1 MSTNYYEET
10 MPEVSND
17 EDYLQYLYDE
27 EIPLIQRLTT
37 IIRKGEPFQRQ
48 VLLSKLNLIQTSTNF
63 KTLME
68 HILNDIQTW
77 DKETIKLFPKYIY
90 PLFTQSRDILIKS
103 IDNELFNNILKKII
117 SIISST
123 EEQISKEYMIYF
135 EKIISHFNQEK
146 NENSLNFPYDINDEI
161 IDMIITLSK
170 YDEIPLNKQ
179 LSCCLC
185 CSLIRL
191 INNIKDNNVQKL
203 FGRICYL
210 FTYCEKEIETQL
222 ARELEF
228 LLNFFGQKIL
238 ENSDV
243 MGAVISYIER
253 DADWV
258 LQTTT
263 IISLIKNLHLIYNSD
278 IVEKLINKIKEIFSD
293 YDNFEQKNKNRIFFE
308 LIKEIETN
316 YKNIGINI
324 IKKLFND
331 KFISDFIWKNTK
343 EEIIIAN
350 FDIIFFIYEN
360 VLNDLGIIN
369 SDDTEENEKEKKVN
383 SKINFNELFI
393 SIYNQFFNIDNSNNY
408 LTQRK
413 DSFTENEN
421 INKKIL
427 YINLMKI
434 LPFLSGFEK
443 NRYLF
448 DKINHLFNTH
458 DNIILA
464 LYSYAEIF
472 IDNSQD
478 KDSKNNNLF
487 YDLMHYFLKKNFEV
501 QKFNPKS
508 TNINSSLSVQKKE
521 ISTLNHEGHFLKLF
535 NNILTNIFDTF
546 KERPKSFNNS
556 VHLLLCDFFQKII
569 KKLYKY
575 LIPTMREL
583 EKLMQNNL
591 FFENMHMNKLKVKS
605 LDKIYEEIFSN
616 YLIKIINNSKLGN
629 HIRNESIKVIPYLIL
644 YGKNRVNYYKYIQ
657 EHIIQSKSFF
667 SRRYAIIYL
676 DKCLQI
682 FSFKMFNKIG
692 LLDFLI
698 TLTEDENNSISAGII
713 NLIYIYRYKITKNS
727 GIMFQNILKNLS
739 KINEVNKDNKII
751 HIENFDIEKNR
762 IIKDILNIDYN
773 DEKNINNEYWIN
785 LENKLIK
792 EEKEIFGDDSLYGFH
807 HLKNVVRSQTLNLN
821 SQSINIKT
829 MKRKSS
835 YLNNIINKDKEKI
848 TNSNNKKTLTRDKCA
863 SSVSINNFHLSKTI
877 LPKIKP
883 NRNNVANSI
892 NGKISLR
899 PPIKKFNNFKTKQE
913 NQKFYETNTKNNNS
927 MVLSEKIN
935 IKSSYD
941 FILKNKLETKAI
953 KVSHG
958 HILPNFPELLN
969 REKQDNLL
977 IESYKNPSE
986 RKHRDNSNLLHTMYK
1001 EKSLGFHIDI
1011 SKNSKTIKL
1020 KKHNIKEKSASYNK
1034 INFKTNSDFDKFNL
1048 TNIASNREKNGISK
1062 WYIK

>member
-10 MPEVSND
+10 MPLESND
-17 EDYLQYLYDE
+17 EDYLLYLYDE
-27 EIPLIQRLTT
+27 DTPLIQRLTT

-48 VLLSKLNLIQTSTNF
+48 VLLSKLNLIQTSNNF

-68 HILNDIQTW
+68 CILNDIQTW
-77 DKETIKLFPKYIY
+77 DKETITIFPKCIY
-90 PLFTQSRDILIKS
+90 PLFTQSKDVLIKS
-103 IDNELFNNILKKII
+103 IDNDLFNNILKKII
-117 SIISST
+117 SIMSST

-135 EKIISHFNQEK
+135 EKIIFHFN
-146 NENSLNFPYDINDEI
+146 SSNFPFEINEEN
-161 IDMIITLSK
+161 IDTIITLSK
-170 YDEIPLNKQ
+170 YDENPINKQ

-185 CSLIRL
+185 CSVIRL
-191 INNIKDNNVQKL
+191 INNIKDINVQKL

-210 FTYCEKEIETQL
+210 FTYCEKPIETQL
-222 ARELEF
+222 GRELEF
-228 LLNFFGQKIL
+228 LLNFFGKKIL

-243 MGAVISYIER
+243 KGAVKSYIER
-253 DADWV
+253 DADLV

-263 IISLIKNLHLIYNSD
+263 IISLIKNLHVINDGD

-293 YDNFEQKNKNRIFFE
+293 DDNFEQKNKNKIFLE
-308 LIKEIETN
+308 LIKELEKN
-316 YKNIGINI
+316 YKNIDINI
-324 IKKLFND
+324 IKKLFGD
-331 KFISDFIWKNTK
+331 EFISDFIWKNNK
-343 EEIIIAN
+343 EEIIISN
-350 FDIIFFIYEN
+350 FDIIFFLYKN
-360 VLNDLGIIN
+360 VLNELGIIN
-369 SDDTEENEKEKKVN
+369 SDENEDNDKEKKEN
-383 SKINFNELFI
+383 SKINFNELFL
-393 SIYNQFFNIDNSNNY
+393 SIYNHFFNIDNSNNY

-413 DSFTENEN
+413 DNFTENEN
-421 INKKIL
+421 IDKKIL
-427 YINLMKI
+427 YNNLMKI
-434 LPFLSGFEK
+434 LPFLTNFEK
-443 NRYLF
+443 NRNLF

-458 DNIILA
+458 ENIILA
-464 LYSYAEIF
+464 LYSYSEKF
-472 IDNSQD
+472 IDPSED
-478 KDSKNNNLF
+478 KNPKKNNLF
-487 YDLMHYFLKKNFEV
+487 YNLMHYFLKKNFEV
-501 QKFNPKS
+501 QKIIPKS
-508 TNINSSLSVQKKE
+508 NINISSSSLPKKD
-521 ISTLNHEGHFLKLF
+521 ISIINHEGYFLKLF
-535 NNILTNIFDTF
+535 NNILTNIYDTF
-546 KERPKSFNNS
+546 KLSPKLFNNS

-575 LIPTMREL
+575 LMPTMREL
-583 EKLMQNNL
+583 DKLIQNNL
-591 FFENMHMNKLKVKS
+591 FFENMHMNKIKIKS
-605 LDKIYEEIFSN
+605 LDKIYDEIFYN
-616 YLIKIINNSKLGN
+616 YLTKVINNSKLGN

-644 YGKNRVNYYKYIQ
+644 YGKNRVNYFKYIQ
-657 EHIIQSKSFF
+657 EHILQSKSFF
-667 SRRYAIIYL
+667 SRRYSIIYL

-698 TLTEDENNSISAGII
+698 TLTEDENNSISAGIV
-713 NLIYIYRYKITKNS
+713 NLIYIYRHKITKNS

-792 EEKEIFGDDSLYGFH
+792 NEKEIFGDDSFYGFH

-848 TNSNNKKTLTRDKCA
+848 NNSNNKKTLTRDKCA
-863 SSVSINNFHLSKTI
+863 SSVSINNFQKTI

-899 PPIKKFNNFKTKQE
+899 PPIKKFNNFKLKQE
-913 NQKFYETNTKNNNS
+913 NQKFYETITKNNNS

-941 FILKNKLETKAI
+941 FIQKNKLETKAI
-953 KVSHG
+953 KVSH
-958 HILPNFPELLN
+958 ILPNFPDLFN
-969 REKQDNLL
+969 NMKQDNLL
-977 IESYKNPSE
+977 IESYKNPNE
-986 RKHRDNSNLLHTMYK
+986 RKHKENSGLLHTMYK
-1001 EKSLGFHIDI
+1001 TKSLGYHLDI
-1011 SKNSKTIKL
+1011 SKSSKNIKL
-1020 KKHNIKEKSASYNK
+1020 KKNNLKEKSASYSK
-1034 INFKTNSDFDKFNL
+1034 INFKTNSDLDKLNL
-1048 TNIASNREKNGISK
+1048 TNITSNKDKNGISK

>member
-10 MPEVSND
+10 MPLESND
-17 EDYLQYLYDE
+17 EDYLLYLYDE
-27 EIPLIQRLTT
+27 DTPLIQRLTT

-48 VLLSKLNLIQTSTNF
+48 VLLSKLNLIQTSNNF

-68 HILNDIQTW
+68 CILNDIQTW
-77 DKETIKLFPKYIY
+77 DKETITIFPKCIY
-90 PLFTQSRDILIKS
+90 PLFTQSKDVLIKS
-103 IDNELFNNILKKII
+103 IDNDLFNNILKKII
-117 SIISST
+117 SIMSST

-135 EKIISHFNQEK
+135 EKIIFHFN
-146 NENSLNFPYDINDEI
+146 SSNFPFEINEEN
-161 IDMIITLSK
+161 IDTIITLSK
-170 YDEIPLNKQ
+170 YDQNPINKQ

-185 CSLIRL
+185 CSVIRL
-191 INNIKDNNVQKL
+191 INNIKDINVQKL

-210 FTYCEKEIETQL
+210 FTYCEKPIETQL
-222 ARELEF
+222 GRELEF
-228 LLNFFGQKIL
+228 LLNFFGKKIL
-238 ENSDV
+238 ENSDIK
-243 MGAVISYIER
+243 GAVKSYIER
-253 DADWV
+253 DADLV

-263 IISLIKNLHLIYNSD
+263 IISLIKNLHVINDGD

-293 YDNFEQKNKNRIFFE
+293 DDNFEQKNKNKIFLE
-308 LIKEIETN
+308 LIKELEKN
-316 YKNIGINI
+316 YKNIDINI
-324 IKKLFND
+324 IKKLFGD
-331 KFISDFIWKNTK
+331 EFISDFIWKNNK
-343 EEIIIAN
+343 EEIIISN
-350 FDIIFFIYEN
+350 FDIIFFLYKN
-360 VLNDLGIIN
+360 VLNELGIIN
-369 SDDTEENEKEKKVN
+369 SDENEDNDKEKKEN
-383 SKINFNELFI
+383 SKINFNELFL
-393 SIYNQFFNIDNSNNY
+393 SIYNHFFNIDNSNNY

-413 DSFTENEN
+413 DNFTENEN
-421 INKKIL
+421 IDKKIL
-427 YINLMKI
+427 YNNLMKI
-434 LPFLSGFEK
+434 LPFLTNFEK
-443 NRYLF
+443 NRNLF

-458 DNIILA
+458 ENIILA
-464 LYSYAEIF
+464 LYSYSEKF
-472 IDNSQD
+472 IDSSED
-478 KDSKNNNLF
+478 KNPKKNNLF
-487 YDLMHYFLKKNFEV
+487 YNLMHYFLKKNFEV
-501 QKFNPKS
+501 QKIIPKS
-508 TNINSSLSVQKKE
+508 NINTSSSSLPKKD
-521 ISTLNHEGHFLKLF
+521 ISIINHEGYFLKLF
-535 NNILTNIFDTF
+535 NNILTNIYDTF
-546 KERPKSFNNS
+546 KLSPKLFNNS

-575 LIPTMREL
+575 LMPTMREL
-583 EKLMQNNL
+583 DKLIQNNL
-591 FFENMHMNKLKVKS
+591 FFENMHMNKIKIKS
-605 LDKIYEEIFSN
+605 LDKIYDEIFYN
-616 YLIKIINNSKLGN
+616 YLTKVINNSKLGN

-644 YGKNRVNYYKYIQ
+644 YGKNRVNYFKYIQ
-657 EHIIQSKSFF
+657 EHILQSKSFF
-667 SRRYAIIYL
+667 SRRYSIIYL

-698 TLTEDENNSISAGII
+698 TLTEDENNSISAGIV
-713 NLIYIYRYKITKNS
+713 NLIYIYRHKITKNS

-792 EEKEIFGDDSLYGFH
+792 NEKEIFGDDSFYGFH

-848 TNSNNKKTLTRDKCA
+848 NNSNNKKTLTRDKCA
-863 SSVSINNFHLSKTI
+863 SSVSINNFQKTI

-883 NRNNVANSI
+883 NRNNVANSM

-899 PPIKKFNNFKTKQE
+899 PPIKKFNNFKLKQE

-941 FILKNKLETKAI
+941 FIQKNKLETKAI
-953 KVSHG
+953 KVSH
-958 HILPNFPELLN
+958 ILPNFPNLFN
-969 REKQDNLL
+969 NTKQDNLL
-977 IESYKNPSE
+977 IESYKNPNE
-986 RKHRDNSNLLHTMYK
+986 RKHKENSGLLHTMYK
-1001 EKSLGFHIDI
+1001 TKSLGYHLDI
-1011 SKNSKTIKL
+1011 SKSSKNIKL
-1020 KKHNIKEKSASYNK
+1020 KKNNLKEKSASYSK
-1034 INFKTNSDFDKFNL
+1034 INFKTNSDLDKLNL
-1048 TNIASNREKNGISK
+1048 TNITSNKDKNGISK

>member
-10 MPEVSND
+10 MPLESND
-17 EDYLQYLYDE
+17 EDYLLYLYDE
-27 EIPLIQRLTT
+27 DTPLIQRLTT

-48 VLLSKLNLIQTSTNF
+48 VLLSKLNLIQTSNNF

-68 HILNDIQTW
+68 CILNDIQTW
-77 DKETIKLFPKYIY
+77 DKETITIFPKCIY
-90 PLFTQSRDILIKS
+90 PLFTQSKDVLIKS
-103 IDNELFNNILKKII
+103 IDNDLFNNILKKII
-117 SIISST
+117 SIMSST

-135 EKIISHFNQEK
+135 EKIIFHFN
-146 NENSLNFPYDINDEI
+146 SSNFPFEINEEN
-161 IDMIITLSK
+161 IDTIITLSK
-170 YDEIPLNKQ
+170 YDENPINKQ

-185 CSLIRL
+185 CSVIRL
-191 INNIKDNNVQKL
+191 INNIKDINVQKL

-210 FTYCEKEIETQL
+210 FTYCEKPIETQL
-222 ARELEF
+222 GRELEF
-228 LLNFFGQKIL
+228 LLNFFGKKIL

-243 MGAVISYIER
+243 KGAVKSYIER
-253 DADWV
+253 DADLV

-263 IISLIKNLHLIYNSD
+263 IISLIKNLHVINDGD

-293 YDNFEQKNKNRIFFE
+293 DDNFEQKNKNKIFLE
-308 LIKEIETN
+308 LIKELEKN
-316 YKNIGINI
+316 YKNIDINI
-324 IKKLFND
+324 IKKLFGD
-331 KFISDFIWKNTK
+331 EFISDFIWKNNK
-343 EEIIIAN
+343 EEIIISN
-350 FDIIFFIYEN
+350 FDIIFFLYKN
-360 VLNDLGIIN
+360 VLNELGIIN
-369 SDDTEENEKEKKVN
+369 SDENEDNDKEKKEN
-383 SKINFNELFI
+383 SKINFNELFL
-393 SIYNQFFNIDNSNNY
+393 SIYNHFFNIDNSNNY

-413 DSFTENEN
+413 DNFTENEN
-421 INKKIL
+421 IDKKIL
-427 YINLMKI
+427 YNNLMKI
-434 LPFLSGFEK
+434 LPFLTNFEK
-443 NRYLF
+443 NRNLF

-458 DNIILA
+458 ENIILA
-464 LYSYAEIF
+464 LYSYSEKF
-472 IDNSQD
+472 IDPSED
-478 KDSKNNNLF
+478 KNPKKNNLF
-487 YDLMHYFLKKNFEV
+487 YNLMHYFLKKNFEL
-501 QKFNPKS
+501 QKITPKS
-508 TNINSSLSVQKKE
+508 NINTSSSSLPKKD
-521 ISTLNHEGHFLKLF
+521 ISIINHEGYFLKLF
-535 NNILTNIFDTF
+535 NNILTNIYDTF
-546 KERPKSFNNS
+546 KLSPKLFNNS

-575 LIPTMREL
+575 LMPTMREL
-583 EKLMQNNL
+583 DKLIQNNL
-591 FFENMHMNKLKVKS
+591 FFENMHMNKIKIKS
-605 LDKIYEEIFSN
+605 LDKIYDEIFYN
-616 YLIKIINNSKLGN
+616 YLTKVINNSKLGN

-644 YGKNRVNYYKYIQ
+644 YGKNRVNYFKYIQ
-657 EHIIQSKSFF
+657 EHILQSKSFF
-667 SRRYAIIYL
+667 SRRYSIIYL

-698 TLTEDENNSISAGII
+698 TLTEDENNSISAGIV
-713 NLIYIYRYKITKNS
+713 NLIYIYRHKITKNS

-792 EEKEIFGDDSLYGFH
+792 NEKEIFGDDSFYGFH

-848 TNSNNKKTLTRDKCA
+848 NNSNNKKTLTRDKCA
-863 SSVSINNFHLSKTI
+863 SSVSINNFQKTI

-883 NRNNVANSI
+883 NRNNVANSM

-899 PPIKKFNNFKTKQE
+899 PPIKKFNNFKLKQE
-913 NQKFYETNTKNNNS
+913 NQKFYETITKNNNS

-941 FILKNKLETKAI
+941 FIQKNKLETKAI
-953 KVSHG
+953 KVSH
-958 HILPNFPELLN
+958 ILPNFPDLFN
-969 REKQDNLL
+969 NTKQDNLL
-977 IESYKNPSE
+977 IESYKNPNE
-986 RKHRDNSNLLHTMYK
+986 RKHKENSGLLHTMYK
-1001 EKSLGFHIDI
+1001 TKSLGYHLDI
-1011 SKNSKTIKL
+1011 SKSSKNKKIKKNNL
-1020 KKHNIKEKSASYNK
+1020 KEKSASYSK
-1034 INFKTNSDFDKFNL
+1034 INFKTNSDLDKLNL
-1048 TNIASNREKNGISK
+1048 TNITSNKDKNGISK

>member
-10 MPEVSND
+10 MPLESND
-17 EDYLQYLYDE
+17 EDYLLYLYDE
-27 EIPLIQRLTT
+27 DTPLIQRLTT

-48 VLLSKLNLIQTSTNF
+48 VLLSKLNLIQTSNNF

-68 HILNDIQTW
+68 CILNDIQTW
-77 DKETIKLFPKYIY
+77 DKETITIFPKCIY
-90 PLFTQSRDILIKS
+90 PLFTQSKDVLIKS
-103 IDNELFNNILKKII
+103 IDNDLFNNILKKII
-117 SIISST
+117 SIMSST

-135 EKIISHFNQEK
+135 EKIIFHFN
-146 NENSLNFPYDINDEI
+146 SSNFPFEINEEN
-161 IDMIITLSK
+161 IDTIITLSK
-170 YDEIPLNKQ
+170 YDENPINKQ

-185 CSLIRL
+185 CSVIRL
-191 INNIKDNNVQKL
+191 INNIKDINVQKL

-210 FTYCEKEIETQL
+210 FTYCEKPIETQL
-222 ARELEF
+222 GRELEF
-228 LLNFFGQKIL
+228 LLNFFGKKIL
-238 ENSDV
+238 ENSDIK
-243 MGAVISYIER
+243 GAVKSYIER
-253 DADWV
+253 DADLV

-263 IISLIKNLHLIYNSD
+263 IISLIKNLHVINDGD

-293 YDNFEQKNKNRIFFE
+293 DDNFEQKNKNKIFLE
-308 LIKEIETN
+308 LIKELEKN
-316 YKNIGINI
+316 YKNIDINI
-324 IKKLFND
+324 IKKLFGD
-331 KFISDFIWKNTK
+331 EFISDFIWKNNK
-343 EEIIIAN
+343 EEIIISN
-350 FDIIFFIYEN
+350 FDIIFFLYKN
-360 VLNDLGIIN
+360 VLNELGIIN
-369 SDDTEENEKEKKVN
+369 SDENEDNDKEKKEN
-383 SKINFNELFI
+383 SKINFNELFL
-393 SIYNQFFNIDNSNNY
+393 SIYNHFFNIDNSNNY

-413 DSFTENEN
+413 DNFTENEN
-421 INKKIL
+421 IDKKIL
-427 YINLMKI
+427 YNNLMKI
-434 LPFLSGFEK
+434 LPFLTNFEK
-443 NRYLF
+443 NRNLF

-458 DNIILA
+458 ENIILA
-464 LYSYAEIF
+464 LYSYSEKF
-472 IDNSQD
+472 IDSSED
-478 KDSKNNNLF
+478 KNPKKNNLF
-487 YDLMHYFLKKNFEV
+487 YNLMHYFLKKNFEV
-501 QKFNPKS
+501 QKIIPKS
-508 TNINSSLSVQKKE
+508 NINTSSSSLPKKD
-521 ISTLNHEGHFLKLF
+521 ISIINHEGYFLKLF
-535 NNILTNIFDTF
+535 NNILTNIYDTF
-546 KERPKSFNNS
+546 KLSPKLFNNS

-575 LIPTMREL
+575 LMPTMREL
-583 EKLMQNNL
+583 DKLIQNNL
-591 FFENMHMNKLKVKS
+591 FFENMHMNKIKIKS
-605 LDKIYEEIFSN
+605 LDKIYDEIFYN
-616 YLIKIINNSKLGN
+616 YLTKVINNSKLGN

-644 YGKNRVNYYKYIQ
+644 YGKNRVNYFKYIQ
-657 EHIIQSKSFF
+657 EHILQSKSFF
-667 SRRYAIIYL
+667 SRRYSIIYL

-698 TLTEDENNSISAGII
+698 TLTEDENNSISAGIV
-713 NLIYIYRYKITKNS
+713 NLIYIYRHKITKNS

-792 EEKEIFGDDSLYGFH
+792 NEKEIFGDDSFYGFH

-848 TNSNNKKTLTRDKCA
+848 NNSNNKKTLTRDKCA
-863 SSVSINNFHLSKTI
+863 SSVSINNFQKTI

-883 NRNNVANSI
+883 NRNNVANSM

-899 PPIKKFNNFKTKQE
+899 PPIKKFNNFKLKQE

-941 FILKNKLETKAI
+941 FIQKNKLETKAI
-953 KVSHG
+953 KVSH
-958 HILPNFPELLN
+958 ILPNFPDLFN
-969 REKQDNLL
+969 NTKQDNLL
-977 IESYKNPSE
+977 IESYKNPNE
-986 RKHRDNSNLLHTMYK
+986 RKHKENSGLLHTMYK
-1001 EKSLGFHIDI
+1001 TKSLGYHLDI
-1011 SKNSKTIKL
+1011 SKSSKNIKL
-1020 KKHNIKEKSASYNK
+1020 KKNNLKEKSASYSK
-1034 INFKTNSDFDKFNL
+1034 INFKTNSDLDKLNL
-1048 TNIASNREKNGISK
+1048 TNIISNKDKNGISK

>member
-10 MPEVSND
+10 MPLESND
-17 EDYLQYLYDE
+17 EDYLLYLYDE
-27 EIPLIQRLTT
+27 DTPLIQRLTT

-48 VLLSKLNLIQTSTNF
+48 VLLSKLNLIQTSNNF

-68 HILNDIQTW
+68 CILNDIQTW
-77 DKETIKLFPKYIY
+77 DKETITIFPKCIY
-90 PLFTQSRDILIKS
+90 PLFTQSKDVLIKS
-103 IDNELFNNILKKII
+103 IDNDLFNNILKKII
-117 SIISST
+117 SIMSST

-135 EKIISHFNQEK
+135 EKIIFHFN
-146 NENSLNFPYDINDEI
+146 SSNFPFEINEEN
-161 IDMIITLSK
+161 IDTIITLSK
-170 YDEIPLNKQ
+170 YDENPINKQ

-185 CSLIRL
+185 CSVIRL
-191 INNIKDNNVQKL
+191 INNIKDINVQKL

-210 FTYCEKEIETQL
+210 FTYCEKPIETQL
-222 ARELEF
+222 GRELEF
-228 LLNFFGQKIL
+228 LLNFFGKKIL
-238 ENSDV
+238 ENSDIK
-243 MGAVISYIER
+243 GAVKSYIER
-253 DADWV
+253 DADLV

-263 IISLIKNLHLIYNSD
+263 IISLIKNLHVINDGD

-293 YDNFEQKNKNRIFFE
+293 DDNFEQKNKNKIFLE
-308 LIKEIETN
+308 LIKELEKN
-316 YKNIGINI
+316 YKNIDINI
-324 IKKLFND
+324 IKKLFGD
-331 KFISDFIWKNTK
+331 EFISDFIWKNNK
-343 EEIIIAN
+343 EEIIISN
-350 FDIIFFIYEN
+350 FDIIFFLYKN
-360 VLNDLGIIN
+360 VLNELGIIN
-369 SDDTEENEKEKKVN
+369 SDENEDNDKEKKEN
-383 SKINFNELFI
+383 SKINFNELFL
-393 SIYNQFFNIDNSNNY
+393 SIYNHFFNIDNSNNY

-413 DSFTENEN
+413 DNFTENEN
-421 INKKIL
+421 IDKKIL
-427 YINLMKI
+427 YNNLMKI
-434 LPFLSGFEK
+434 LPFLTNFEK
-443 NRYLF
+443 NRNLF

-458 DNIILA
+458 ENIILA
-464 LYSYAEIF
+464 LYSYSEKF
-472 IDNSQD
+472 IDSSED
-478 KDSKNNNLF
+478 KNPKKNNLF
-487 YDLMHYFLKKNFEV
+487 YNLMHYFLKKNFEV
-501 QKFNPKS
+501 QKIIPKS
-508 TNINSSLSVQKKE
+508 NINTSSSSLPKKD
-521 ISTLNHEGHFLKLF
+521 ISIINHEGYFLKLF
-535 NNILTNIFDTF
+535 NNILTNIYDTF
-546 KERPKSFNNS
+546 KLSPKLFNNS

-575 LIPTMREL
+575 LMPTMREL
-583 EKLMQNNL
+583 DKLIQNNL
-591 FFENMHMNKLKVKS
+591 FFENMHMNKIKIKS
-605 LDKIYEEIFSN
+605 LDKIYDEIFYN
-616 YLIKIINNSKLGN
+616 YLTKVINNSKLGN

-644 YGKNRVNYYKYIQ
+644 YGKNRVNYFKYIQ
-657 EHIIQSKSFF
+657 EHILQSKSFF
-667 SRRYAIIYL
+667 SRRYSIIYL

-698 TLTEDENNSISAGII
+698 TLTEDENNSISAGIV
-713 NLIYIYRYKITKNS
+713 NLIYIYRHKITKNS

-792 EEKEIFGDDSLYGFH
+792 NEKEIFGDDSFYGFH

-848 TNSNNKKTLTRDKCA
+848 NNSNNKKTLTRDKCA
-863 SSVSINNFHLSKTI
+863 SSVSINNFQKTI

-883 NRNNVANSI
+883 NRNNVANSM

-899 PPIKKFNNFKTKQE
+899 PPIKKFNNFKLKQE

-941 FILKNKLETKAI
+941 FIQKNKLETKAI
-953 KVSHG
+953 KVSH
-958 HILPNFPELLN
+958 ILPNFPDLFN
-969 REKQDNLL
+969 NTKQDNLL
-977 IESYKNPSE
+977 IESYKNPNE
-986 RKHRDNSNLLHTMYK
+986 RKHKENSGLLHTMYK
-1001 EKSLGFHIDI
+1001 TKSLGYHLDI
-1011 SKNSKTIKL
+1011 SKSSKNIKL
-1020 KKHNIKEKSASYNK
+1020 KKNNLKEKSASYSK
-1034 INFKTNSDFDKFNL
+1034 INFKTNSDLDKLNL
-1048 TNIASNREKNGISK
+1048 TNITSNKDKNGISK

>member
-10 MPEVSND
+10 MPLESND
-17 EDYLQYLYDE
+17 EDYLLYLYDE
-27 EIPLIQRLTT
+27 DTPLIQRLTT

-48 VLLSKLNLIQTSTNF
+48 ALLSKLNLIQTSNNF

-68 HILNDIQTW
+68 CILNDIQTW
-77 DKETIKLFPKYIY
+77 DKETITIFPKCIY
-90 PLFTQSRDILIKS
+90 PLFTQSKDVLIKS
-103 IDNELFNNILKKII
+103 IDNDLFNNILKKII
-117 SIISST
+117 SIMSST

-135 EKIISHFNQEK
+135 EKIIFHFN
-146 NENSLNFPYDINDEI
+146 SSNFPFEINEEN
-161 IDMIITLSK
+161 IDTIITLSK
-170 YDEIPLNKQ
+170 YDENPINKQ

-185 CSLIRL
+185 CSVIRL
-191 INNIKDNNVQKL
+191 INNIKDINVQKL

-210 FTYCEKEIETQL
+210 FTYCEKPIETQL
-222 ARELEF
+222 GRELEF
-228 LLNFFGQKIL
+228 LLNFFGKKIL
-238 ENSDV
+238 ENSDIK
-243 MGAVISYIER
+243 GAVKSYIER
-253 DADWV
+253 DADLV

-263 IISLIKNLHLIYNSD
+263 IISLIKNLHVINDGD

-293 YDNFEQKNKNRIFFE
+293 DDNFEQKNKNKIFLE
-308 LIKEIETN
+308 LIKELEKN
-316 YKNIGINI
+316 YKNIDINI
-324 IKKLFND
+324 IKKLFGD
-331 KFISDFIWKNTK
+331 EFISDFIWKNNK
-343 EEIIIAN
+343 EEIIISN
-350 FDIIFFIYEN
+350 FDIIFFLYKN
-360 VLNDLGIIN
+360 VLNELGIIN
-369 SDDTEENEKEKKVN
+369 SDENEDNDKEKKEN
-383 SKINFNELFI
+383 SKINFNELFL
-393 SIYNQFFNIDNSNNY
+393 SIYNHFFNIDNSNNY

-413 DSFTENEN
+413 DNFTENEN
-421 INKKIL
+421 IDKKIL
-427 YINLMKI
+427 YNNLMKI
-434 LPFLSGFEK
+434 LPFLTNFEK
-443 NRYLF
+443 NRNLF

-458 DNIILA
+458 ENIILA
-464 LYSYAEIF
+464 LYSYSEKF
-472 IDNSQD
+472 INSSED
-478 KDSKNNNLF
+478 KNPKKNNLF
-487 YDLMHYFLKKNFEV
+487 YNLMHYFLKKNFEV
-501 QKFNPKS
+501 QKIIPKS
-508 TNINSSLSVQKKE
+508 NINTSSSSLPKKD
-521 ISTLNHEGHFLKLF
+521 ISIINHEGYFLKLF
-535 NNILTNIFDTF
+535 NNILTNIYDTF
-546 KERPKSFNNS
+546 KLSPKLFNNS

-575 LIPTMREL
+575 LMPTMREL
-583 EKLMQNNL
+583 DKLIQNNL
-591 FFENMHMNKLKVKS
+591 FFENMHMNKIKIKS
-605 LDKIYEEIFSN
+605 LDKIYDEIFYN
-616 YLIKIINNSKLGN
+616 YLTKVINNSKLGN

-644 YGKNRVNYYKYIQ
+644 YGKNRVNYFKYIQ

-667 SRRYAIIYL
+667 SRRYSIIYL

-698 TLTEDENNSISAGII
+698 TLTEDENNSISAGIV
-713 NLIYIYRYKITKNS
+713 NLIYIYRHKITKNS

-792 EEKEIFGDDSLYGFH
+792 NEKEIFGDDSFYGFH

-848 TNSNNKKTLTRDKCA
+848 NNSNNKKTLTRDKCA
-863 SSVSINNFHLSKTI
+863 SSVSINNFQKTI

-883 NRNNVANSI
+883 NRNNVANSM

-899 PPIKKFNNFKTKQE
+899 PPIKKFNNFKLKQE

-941 FILKNKLETKAI
+941 FIQKNKLETKAI
-953 KVSHG
+953 KVSH
-958 HILPNFPELLN
+958 ILPNFPDLFN
-969 REKQDNLL
+969 NTKQDNLL
-977 IESYKNPSE
+977 IESYKNPNE
-986 RKHRDNSNLLHTMYK
+986 RKHKENSGLLHTMYK
-1001 EKSLGFHIDI
+1001 TKSLGYHLDI
-1011 SKNSKTIKL
+1011 SKSSKNIKL
-1020 KKHNIKEKSASYNK
+1020 KKNNLKEKSASYSK
-1034 INFKTNSDFDKFNL
+1034 INFKTNSDLDKLNL
-1048 TNIASNREKNGISK
+1048 TNITSNKDKNGISK

>member
-10 MPEVSND
+10 MPLESND
-17 EDYLQYLYDE
+17 EDYLLYLYDE
-27 EIPLIQRLTT
+27 DTPLIQRLTT

-48 VLLSKLNLIQTSTNF
+48 VLLSKLNLIQTSNNF

-68 HILNDIQTW
+68 CILNDIQTW
-77 DKETIKLFPKYIY
+77 DKETITIFPKCIY
-90 PLFTQSRDILIKS
+90 PLFTQSKDVLIKS
-103 IDNELFNNILKKII
+103 IDNDLFNNILKKII
-117 SIISST
+117 SIMSST

-135 EKIISHFNQEK
+135 EKIIFHFN
-146 NENSLNFPYDINDEI
+146 SSNFPFEINEEN
-161 IDMIITLSK
+161 IDTIITLSK
-170 YDEIPLNKQ
+170 YDENPINKQ

-185 CSLIRL
+185 CSVIRL
-191 INNIKDNNVQKL
+191 INNIKDINVQKL

-210 FTYCEKEIETQL
+210 FTYCEKPIETQL
-222 ARELEF
+222 GRELEF
-228 LLNFFGQKIL
+228 LLNFFGKKIL

-243 MGAVISYIER
+243 KGAVKSYIER
-253 DADWV
+253 DADLV

-263 IISLIKNLHLIYNSD
+263 IISLIKNLHVINDGD

-293 YDNFEQKNKNRIFFE
+293 DDNFEQKNKNKIFLE
-308 LIKEIETN
+308 LIKELEKN
-316 YKNIGINI
+316 YKNIDINI
-324 IKKLFND
+324 IKKLFGD
-331 KFISDFIWKNTK
+331 EFISDFIWKNNK
-343 EEIIIAN
+343 EETIISN
-350 FDIIFFIYEN
+350 FDIIFFLYKN
-360 VLNDLGIIN
+360 VLNELGIIN
-369 SDDTEENEKEKKVN
+369 SDENEDNDKEKKEN
-383 SKINFNELFI
+383 SKINFNELFL
-393 SIYNQFFNIDNSNNY
+393 SIYNHFFNIDNSNNY

-413 DSFTENEN
+413 DNFTENEN
-421 INKKIL
+421 IDKKIL
-427 YINLMKI
+427 YNNLMKI
-434 LPFLSGFEK
+434 LPFLTNFEK
-443 NRYLF
+443 NRNLF

-458 DNIILA
+458 ENIILA
-464 LYSYAEIF
+464 LYSYSEKF
-472 IDNSQD
+472 IDSSED
-478 KDSKNNNLF
+478 KNPKKNNLF
-487 YDLMHYFLKKNFEV
+487 YNLMHYFLKKNFEV
-501 QKFNPKS
+501 QKIIPKS
-508 TNINSSLSVQKKE
+508 NINTSSSSLPKKD
-521 ISTLNHEGHFLKLF
+521 ISIINHEGYFLKLF
-535 NNILTNIFDTF
+535 NNILTNIYDTF
-546 KERPKSFNNS
+546 KLSPKLFNNS

-575 LIPTMREL
+575 LMPTMREL
-583 EKLMQNNL
+583 DKLIQNNL
-591 FFENMHMNKLKVKS
+591 FFENMHMNKIKIKS
-605 LDKIYEEIFSN
+605 LDKIYDEIFYN
-616 YLIKIINNSKLGN
+616 YLTKVINNSKLGN

-644 YGKNRVNYYKYIQ
+644 YGKNRVNYFKYIQ

-667 SRRYAIIYL
+667 SRRYSIIYL

-698 TLTEDENNSISAGII
+698 TLTEDENNSISAGIV
-713 NLIYIYRYKITKNS
+713 NLIYIYRHKITKNS

-792 EEKEIFGDDSLYGFH
+792 NEKEIFGDDSFYGFH

-848 TNSNNKKTLTRDKCA
+848 NNSNNKKTLTRDKCA
-863 SSVSINNFHLSKTI
+863 SSVSINNFQKTI

-883 NRNNVANSI
+883 NRNNVANSM

-899 PPIKKFNNFKTKQE
+899 PPIKKFNNFKLKQE

-941 FILKNKLETKAI
+941 FIQKNKLETKAI
-953 KVSHG
+953 KVSH
-958 HILPNFPELLN
+958 ILPNFPDLFN
-969 REKQDNLL
+969 NMKQDNLL
-977 IESYKNPSE
+977 IESYKNPNE
-986 RKHRDNSNLLHTMYK
+986 RKHKENSGLLHTMYK
-1001 EKSLGFHIDI
+1001 TKSLGYHLDI
-1011 SKNSKTIKL
+1011 SKSSKNIKL
-1020 KKHNIKEKSASYNK
+1020 KKNNLKEKSASYSK
-1034 INFKTNSDFDKFNL
+1034 INFKTNSDLDKLNL
-1048 TNIASNREKNGISK
+1048 TNITSNKDKNGISK

>member
-27 EIPLIQRLTT
+27 ETPLIQRLTT

-77 DKETIKLFPKYIY
+77 DKETITLFPKYIY

-103 IDNELFNNILKKII
+103 IENELFNNILKKII

-146 NENSLNFPYDINDEI
+146 KENSSNFPYEINDEI
-161 IDMIITLSK
+161 FDTIITLGK
-170 YDEIPLNKQ
+170 YDESPLNKQ

-185 CSLIRL
+185 CSVIRL
-191 INNIKDNNVQKL
+191 INNIKDINVQKL

-222 ARELEF
+222 GRELEF

-253 DADWV
+253 DADLV

-263 IISLIKNLHLIYNSD
+263 IISLIKNLHLINDGD
-278 IVEKLINKIKEIFSD
+278 IVVKLINKIKEIFSED
-293 YDNFEQKNKNRIFFE
+293 DNFEQKNKNKIFFE
-308 LIKEIETN
+308 LIKELEKN
-316 YKNIGINI
+316 YKNIDINI

-331 KFISDFIWKNTK
+331 EFISDFIWKNNK
-343 EEIIIAN
+343 EEVIIAN

-360 VLNDLGIIN
+360 VLNELGIIN
-369 SDDTEENEKEKKVN
+369 SDDNEEKDNEKN
-383 SKINFNELFI
+383 IDSKINFNELFL

-413 DSFTENEN
+413 DNFTENDDVD
-421 INKKIL
+421 KKIL

-443 NRYLF
+443 NRNLF
-448 DKINHLFNTH
+448 DKINHLFNTKE
-458 DNIILA
+458 NIILA
-464 LYSYAEIF
+464 LYSYSEIF
-472 IDNSQD
+472 IDSSED
-478 KDSKNNNLF
+478 KNPKNNNLF
-487 YDLMHYFLKKNFEV
+487 YNLMHYFLKKNFEV
-501 QKFNPKS
+501 QKVIPKS
-508 TNINSSLSVQKKE
+508 SSVPKKE
-521 ISTLNHEGHFLKLF
+521 ISVINHEGYFLKLF
-535 NNILTNIFDTF
+535 NNILSNIFDAF

-583 EKLMQNNL
+583 DKLMQNNL
-591 FFENMHMNKLKVKS
+591 FFENMHMNKIKIKS
-605 LDKIYEEIFSN
+605 LDKTYDEIFSN

-644 YGKNRVNYYKYIQ
+644 YGKNRVNYFKYIQ
-657 EHIIQSKSFF
+657 EHIIQSKTFF
-667 SRRYAIIYL
+667 SRRYSIIYL

-682 FSFKMFNKIG
+682 LSFKMFNKIG

-713 NLIYIYRYKITKNS
+713 NLIYVYRYKITKNS

-762 IIKDILNIDYN
+762 IIKDILNINYN

-792 EEKEIFGDDSLYGFH
+792 NEKEIFGDDSLYGFH

-835 YLNNIINKDKEKI
+835 YLNNIISKDKEKI
-848 TNSNNKKTLTRDKCA
+848 NNSNNKKTLTRDKCA

-892 NGKISLR
+892 NGKITLR
-899 PPIKKFNNFKTKQE
+899 PSIKKYNNFKTKQE
-913 NQKFYETNTKNNNS
+913 NQKLYETNSKNNNS

-953 KVSHG
+953 KLPNTR
-958 HILPNFPELLN
+958 ILPNFPELLN
-969 REKQDNLL
+969 SAKQDNLF
-977 IESYKNPSE
+977 IESYKNPNE
-986 RKHRDNSNLLHTMYK
+986 RKHRENNNLLHTMYR
-1001 EKSLGFHIDI
+1001 EKSLGYHIDI
-1011 SKNSKTIKL
+1011 SKSSKAIKL
-1020 KKHNIKEKSASYNK
+1020 NKHNLKEKSASYNK
-1034 INFKTNSDFDKFNL
+1034 INFKTNSDLDKLNL
-1048 TNIASNREKNGISK
+1048 NNVTSNKEKNGISK
-1062 WYIK
+1062 WYIKKQL

>member
-10 MPEVSND
+10 MPLESND
-17 EDYLQYLYDE
+17 EDYLLYLYDE
-27 EIPLIQRLTT
+27 DTPLIQRLTT

-48 VLLSKLNLIQTSTNF
+48 VLLSKLNLIQTSNNF

-68 HILNDIQTW
+68 CILNDIQTW
-77 DKETIKLFPKYIY
+77 DKETITIFPKCIY
-90 PLFTQSRDILIKS
+90 PLFTQSKDVLIKS
-103 IDNELFNNILKKII
+103 IDNDLFNNILKKII
-117 SIISST
+117 SIMSST

-135 EKIISHFNQEK
+135 EKIIFHFN
-146 NENSLNFPYDINDEI
+146 SSNFPFEINEEN
-161 IDMIITLSK
+161 IDTIITLSK
-170 YDEIPLNKQ
+170 YDENPINKQ

-185 CSLIRL
+185 CSVIRL
-191 INNIKDNNVQKL
+191 INNIKDINVQKL

-210 FTYCEKEIETQL
+210 FTYCEKPIETQL
-222 ARELEF
+222 GRELEF
-228 LLNFFGQKIL
+228 LLNFFGKKIL
-238 ENSDV
+238 ENSDIK
-243 MGAVISYIER
+243 GAVKSYIER
-253 DADWV
+253 DADLV

-263 IISLIKNLHLIYNSD
+263 IISLIKNLHVINDGD

-293 YDNFEQKNKNRIFFE
+293 DDNFEQKNKNKIFLE
-308 LIKEIETN
+308 LIKELEKN
-316 YKNIGINI
+316 YKNIDINI
-324 IKKLFND
+324 IKKLFCD
-331 KFISDFIWKNTK
+331 EFISDFIWKNNK
-343 EEIIIAN
+343 EEIIISN
-350 FDIIFFIYEN
+350 FDIIFFLYKN
-360 VLNDLGIIN
+360 VLNELGIIN
-369 SDDTEENEKEKKVN
+369 SDENEDNDKEKKEN
-383 SKINFNELFI
+383 SKINFNELFL
-393 SIYNQFFNIDNSNNY
+393 SIYNHFFNIDNSNNY

-413 DSFTENEN
+413 DNFTENEN
-421 INKKIL
+421 IDKKIL
-427 YINLMKI
+427 YNNLMKI
-434 LPFLSGFEK
+434 LPFLTNFEK
-443 NRYLF
+443 NRNLF

-458 DNIILA
+458 ENIILA
-464 LYSYAEIF
+464 LYSYSEKF
-472 IDNSQD
+472 IDPSED
-478 KDSKNNNLF
+478 KNPKKNNLF
-487 YDLMHYFLKKNFEV
+487 YNLMHYFLKKNFEV
-501 QKFNPKS
+501 QKIIPKS
-508 TNINSSLSVQKKE
+508 NINTSSSSLPKKD
-521 ISTLNHEGHFLKLF
+521 ISIINHEGYFLKLF
-535 NNILTNIFDTF
+535 NNILTNIYDTF
-546 KERPKSFNNS
+546 KLSPKLFNNS

-575 LIPTMREL
+575 LMPTMREL
-583 EKLMQNNL
+583 DKLIQNNL
-591 FFENMHMNKLKVKS
+591 FFENMHMNKIKIKS
-605 LDKIYEEIFSN
+605 LDKIYDEIFYN
-616 YLIKIINNSKLGN
+616 YLTKVINNSKLGN

-644 YGKNRVNYYKYIQ
+644 YGKNRVNYFKYIQ

-667 SRRYAIIYL
+667 SRRYSIIYL

-698 TLTEDENNSISAGII
+698 TLTEDENNSISAGIV
-713 NLIYIYRYKITKNS
+713 NLIYIYRHKITKNS

-792 EEKEIFGDDSLYGFH
+792 NEKEIFGDDSFYGFH

-848 TNSNNKKTLTRDKCA
+848 NNSNNKKTLTRDKCA
-863 SSVSINNFHLSKTI
+863 SSVSINNFQKTI

-883 NRNNVANSI
+883 NRNNVANSM

-899 PPIKKFNNFKTKQE
+899 PPIKKFNNFKLKQE

-941 FILKNKLETKAI
+941 FIQKNKLETKAI
-953 KVSHG
+953 KVSH
-958 HILPNFPELLN
+958 ILPNFPDLFN
-969 REKQDNLL
+969 NTKQDNLL
-977 IESYKNPSE
+977 IESYKNPNE
-986 RKHRDNSNLLHTMYK
+986 RKHKENSGLLHTMYK
-1001 EKSLGFHIDI
+1001 TKSLGYHLDI
-1011 SKNSKTIKL
+1011 SKSSKNIKL
-1020 KKHNIKEKSASYNK
+1020 KKNNLKEKSASYSK
-1034 INFKTNSDFDKFNL
+1034 INFKTNSDLDKLNL
-1048 TNIASNREKNGISK
+1048 TNITSNKDKNGISK

>member
-10 MPEVSND
+10 MPLESND
-17 EDYLQYLYDE
+17 EDYLLYLYDE
-27 EIPLIQRLTT
+27 DTPLIQRLTT

-48 VLLSKLNLIQTSTNF
+48 VLLSKLNLIQTSNNF

-68 HILNDIQTW
+68 CILNDIQTW
-77 DKETIKLFPKYIY
+77 DKETITIFPKCIY
-90 PLFTQSRDILIKS
+90 PLFTQSKDVLIKS
-103 IDNELFNNILKKII
+103 IDNDLFNNILKKII
-117 SIISST
+117 SIMSST

-135 EKIISHFNQEK
+135 EKIIFHFN
-146 NENSLNFPYDINDEI
+146 SSNFPFEINEEN
-161 IDMIITLSK
+161 IDTIITLSK
-170 YDEIPLNKQ
+170 YDENPINKQ

-185 CSLIRL
+185 CSVIRL
-191 INNIKDNNVQKL
+191 INNIKDINVQKL

-210 FTYCEKEIETQL
+210 FTYCEKPIETQL
-222 ARELEF
+222 GRELEF
-228 LLNFFGQKIL
+228 LLNFFGKKIL

-243 MGAVISYIER
+243 KGAVKSYIER
-253 DADWV
+253 DADLV

-263 IISLIKNLHLIYNSD
+263 IISLIKNLHVINDGD

-293 YDNFEQKNKNRIFFE
+293 DDNFEQKNKNKIFLE
-308 LIKEIETN
+308 LIKELEKN
-316 YKNIGINI
+316 YKNIDINI
-324 IKKLFND
+324 IKKLFGD
-331 KFISDFIWKNTK
+331 EFISDFIWKNNK
-343 EEIIIAN
+343 EEIIISN
-350 FDIIFFIYEN
+350 FDIIFFLYKN
-360 VLNDLGIIN
+360 VLNELGIIN
-369 SDDTEENEKEKKVN
+369 SDENEDNDKEKKEN
-383 SKINFNELFI
+383 SKINFNELFL
-393 SIYNQFFNIDNSNNY
+393 SIYNHFFNIDNSNNY

-413 DSFTENEN
+413 DNFTENEN
-421 INKKIL
+421 IDKKIL
-427 YINLMKI
+427 YNNLMKI
-434 LPFLSGFEK
+434 LPFLTNFEK
-443 NRYLF
+443 NRNLF

-458 DNIILA
+458 ENIILA
-464 LYSYAEIF
+464 LYSYSEKF
-472 IDNSQD
+472 IDSSED
-478 KDSKNNNLF
+478 KNPKKNNLF
-487 YDLMHYFLKKNFEV
+487 YNLMHYFLKKNFEV
-501 QKFNPKS
+501 QKIIPKS
-508 TNINSSLSVQKKE
+508 NINTSSSSLPKKD
-521 ISTLNHEGHFLKLF
+521 ISIINHEGYFLKLF
-535 NNILTNIFDTF
+535 NNILTNIYDTF
-546 KERPKSFNNS
+546 KLSPKLFNNS

-575 LIPTMREL
+575 LMPTMREL
-583 EKLMQNNL
+583 DKLIQNNL
-591 FFENMHMNKLKVKS
+591 FFENMHMNKIKIKS
-605 LDKIYEEIFSN
+605 LDKIYDEIFYN
-616 YLIKIINNSKLGN
+616 YLTKVINNSKLGN

-644 YGKNRVNYYKYIQ
+644 YGKNRVNYFKYIQ
-657 EHIIQSKSFF
+657 EHILQSKSFF
-667 SRRYAIIYL
+667 SRRYSIIYL

-698 TLTEDENNSISAGII
+698 TLTEDENNSLSAGIV
-713 NLIYIYRYKITKNS
+713 NLIYIYRHKITKNS

-792 EEKEIFGDDSLYGFH
+792 NEKEIFGDDSFYGFH

-848 TNSNNKKTLTRDKCA
+848 NNSNNKKTLTRDKCA
-863 SSVSINNFHLSKTI
+863 SSVSINNFQKTI

-883 NRNNVANSI
+883 NRNNVANSM

-899 PPIKKFNNFKTKQE
+899 PPIKKFNNFKLKQE

-941 FILKNKLETKAI
+941 FIQKNKLETKAI
-953 KVSHG
+953 KVSH
-958 HILPNFPELLN
+958 ILPNFPDLFN
-969 REKQDNLL
+969 NTKQDNLL
-977 IESYKNPSE
+977 IESYKNPNE
-986 RKHRDNSNLLHTMYK
+986 RKHKENSGLLHTMYK
-1001 EKSLGFHIDI
+1001 TKSLGYHLDI
-1011 SKNSKTIKL
+1011 SKSSKNIKL
-1020 KKHNIKEKSASYNK
+1020 KKNNLKEKSASYSK
-1034 INFKTNSDFDKFNL
+1034 INFKTNSDLDKLNL
-1048 TNIASNREKNGISK
+1048 TNITSNKDKNGISK

>member
-10 MPEVSND
+10 MPLESND
-17 EDYLQYLYDE
+17 EDYLLYLYDE
-27 EIPLIQRLTT
+27 DTPLIQRLTT

-48 VLLSKLNLIQTSTNF
+48 VLLSKLNLIQTSNNF

-68 HILNDIQTW
+68 CILNDIQTW
-77 DKETIKLFPKYIY
+77 DKETITIFPKCIY
-90 PLFTQSRDILIKS
+90 PLFTQSKDVLIKS
-103 IDNELFNNILKKII
+103 IDNDLFNNILKKII
-117 SIISST
+117 SIMSST

-135 EKIISHFNQEK
+135 EKIIFHFN
-146 NENSLNFPYDINDEI
+146 SSNFPFEINEEN
-161 IDMIITLSK
+161 IDTIITLSK
-170 YDEIPLNKQ
+170 YDENPINKQ

-185 CSLIRL
+185 CSVIRL
-191 INNIKDNNVQKL
+191 INNIKDINVQKL

-210 FTYCEKEIETQL
+210 FTYCEKPIETQL
-222 ARELEF
+222 GRELEF
-228 LLNFFGQKIL
+228 LLNFFGKKIL

-243 MGAVISYIER
+243 KGAVKSYIER
-253 DADWV
+253 DADLV

-263 IISLIKNLHLIYNSD
+263 IISLIKNLHVINDGD

-293 YDNFEQKNKNRIFFE
+293 DDNFEQKNKNKIFLE
-308 LIKEIETN
+308 LIKELEKN
-316 YKNIGINI
+316 YKNIDINI
-324 IKKLFND
+324 IKKLFGD
-331 KFISDFIWKNTK
+331 EFISDFIWKNNK
-343 EEIIIAN
+343 EEIIISN
-350 FDIIFFIYEN
+350 FDIIFFLYKN
-360 VLNDLGIIN
+360 VLNELGIIN
-369 SDDTEENEKEKKVN
+369 SDENEDNDKEKKEN
-383 SKINFNELFI
+383 SKINFNELFL
-393 SIYNQFFNIDNSNNY
+393 SIYNHFFNIDNSNNY

-413 DSFTENEN
+413 DNFTENEN
-421 INKKIL
+421 IDKKIL
-427 YINLMKI
+427 YNNLMKI
-434 LPFLSGFEK
+434 LPFLTNFEK
-443 NRYLF
+443 NRNLF

-458 DNIILA
+458 ENIILA
-464 LYSYAEIF
+464 LYSYSEKF
-472 IDNSQD
+472 IERSED
-478 KDSKNNNLF
+478 KNPKKNNLF
-487 YDLMHYFLKKNFEV
+487 YNLMHYFLKKNFEV
-501 QKFNPKS
+501 QKIIPKS
-508 TNINSSLSVQKKE
+508 NINTSSSSLPKKD
-521 ISTLNHEGHFLKLF
+521 ISIINHEGYFLKLF
-535 NNILTNIFDTF
+535 NNILTNIYDTF
-546 KERPKSFNNS
+546 KLSPKLFNNS

-575 LIPTMREL
+575 LMPTMREL
-583 EKLMQNNL
+583 DKLIQNNL
-591 FFENMHMNKLKVKS
+591 FFENMHMNKIKIKS
-605 LDKIYEEIFSN
+605 LDKIYDEIFYN
-616 YLIKIINNSKLGN
+616 YLTKVINNSKLGN

-644 YGKNRVNYYKYIQ
+644 YGKNRVNYFKYIQ
-657 EHIIQSKSFF
+657 EHILQSKSFF
-667 SRRYAIIYL
+667 SRRYSIIYL

-698 TLTEDENNSISAGII
+698 TLTEDENNSISAGIV
-713 NLIYIYRYKITKNS
+713 NLIYIYRHKITKNS

-792 EEKEIFGDDSLYGFH
+792 NEKEIFGDDSFYGFH

-848 TNSNNKKTLTRDKCA
+848 NNSNNKKTLTRDKCA
-863 SSVSINNFHLSKTI
+863 SSVSINNFQKTI

-883 NRNNVANSI
+883 NRNNVANSM

-899 PPIKKFNNFKTKQE
+899 PPIKKFNNFKLKQE

-941 FILKNKLETKAI
+941 FIQKNKLETKAI
-953 KVSHG
+953 KVSH
-958 HILPNFPELLN
+958 ILPNFPDLFN
-969 REKQDNLL
+969 NTKQDNLL
-977 IESYKNPSE
+977 IESYKNPNE
-986 RKHRDNSNLLHTMYK
+986 RKHKENSGLLHTMYK
-1001 EKSLGFHIDI
+1001 TKSLGYHLDI
-1011 SKNSKTIKL
+1011 SKSSKNIKL
-1020 KKHNIKEKSASYNK
+1020 KKNNLKEKSASYSK
-1034 INFKTNSDFDKFNL
+1034 INFKTNSDLDKLNL
-1048 TNIASNREKNGISK
+1048 TNITSNKDKNGISK

>member
-10 MPEVSND
+10 MPLESND
-17 EDYLQYLYDE
+17 EDYLLYLYDE
-27 EIPLIQRLTT
+27 DTPLIQRLTT

-48 VLLSKLNLIQTSTNF
+48 VLLSKLNLIQTSNNF

-68 HILNDIQTW
+68 CILNDIQTW
-77 DKETIKLFPKYIY
+77 DKETITIFPKCIY
-90 PLFTQSRDILIKS
+90 PLFTQSKDVLIKS
-103 IDNELFNNILKKII
+103 IDNDLFNNILKKII
-117 SIISST
+117 SIMSST

-135 EKIISHFNQEK
+135 EKIIFHFN
-146 NENSLNFPYDINDEI
+146 SSNFPFEINEEN
-161 IDMIITLSK
+161 IDTIITLSK
-170 YDEIPLNKQ
+170 YDENPINKQ

-185 CSLIRL
+185 CSVIRL
-191 INNIKDNNVQKL
+191 INNIKDINVQKL

-210 FTYCEKEIETQL
+210 FTYCEKPIETQL
-222 ARELEF
+222 GRELEF
-228 LLNFFGQKIL
+228 LLNFFGKKIL
-238 ENSDV
+238 ENSDIK
-243 MGAVISYIER
+243 GAVKSYIER
-253 DADWV
+253 DADLV

-263 IISLIKNLHLIYNSD
+263 IISLIKNLHVINDGD

-293 YDNFEQKNKNRIFFE
+293 DDNFEQKNKNKIFLE
-308 LIKEIETN
+308 LIKELEKN
-316 YKNIGINI
+316 YKNIDINI
-324 IKKLFND
+324 IKKLFGD
-331 KFISDFIWKNTK
+331 EFISDFIWKNNK
-343 EEIIIAN
+343 EEIIISN
-350 FDIIFFIYEN
+350 FDIIFFLYKN
-360 VLNDLGIIN
+360 VLNELGIIN
-369 SDDTEENEKEKKVN
+369 SDENEDNDKEKKEN
-383 SKINFNELFI
+383 SKINFNELFL
-393 SIYNQFFNIDNSNNY
+393 SIYNHFFNIDNSNNY

-413 DSFTENEN
+413 DNFTENEN
-421 INKKIL
+421 IDKKIL
-427 YINLMKI
+427 YNNLMKI
-434 LPFLSGFEK
+434 LPFLTNFEK
-443 NRYLF
+443 NRNLF

-458 DNIILA
+458 ENIILA
-464 LYSYAEIF
+464 LYSYSEKF
-472 IDNSQD
+472 IDPSED
-478 KDSKNNNLF
+478 KNPKKNNLF
-487 YDLMHYFLKKNFEV
+487 YNLMHYFLKKNFEV
-501 QKFNPKS
+501 QKIIPKS
-508 TNINSSLSVQKKE
+508 NINTSSSLPKKD
-521 ISTLNHEGHFLKLF
+521 ISIINHEGYFLKLF
-535 NNILTNIFDTF
+535 NNILTNIYDTF
-546 KERPKSFNNS
+546 KLSPKLFNNS

-575 LIPTMREL
+575 LMPTMREL
-583 EKLMQNNL
+583 DKLIQNNL
-591 FFENMHMNKLKVKS
+591 FFENMHMNKIKIKS
-605 LDKIYEEIFSN
+605 LDKIYDEIFYN
-616 YLIKIINNSKLGN
+616 YLTKVINNSKLGN

-644 YGKNRVNYYKYIQ
+644 YGKNRVNYFKYIQ

-667 SRRYAIIYL
+667 SRRYSIIYL

-698 TLTEDENNSISAGII
+698 TLTEDENNSISAGIV
-713 NLIYIYRYKITKNS
+713 NLIYIYRHKITKNS

-792 EEKEIFGDDSLYGFH
+792 NEKEIFGDDSFYGFH

-848 TNSNNKKTLTRDKCA
+848 NNSNNKKTLTRDKCA
-863 SSVSINNFHLSKTI
+863 SSVSINNFQKTI

-883 NRNNVANSI
+883 NRNNIANSM

-899 PPIKKFNNFKTKQE
+899 PPIKKFNNFKLKQE
-913 NQKFYETNTKNNNS
+913 NQKFYETITKNNNS

-941 FILKNKLETKAI
+941 FIQKNKLETKAI
-953 KVSHG
+953 KVSH
-958 HILPNFPELLN
+958 ILPNFPDLFN
-969 REKQDNLL
+969 NTKQDNLL
-977 IESYKNPSE
+977 IESYKNPNE
-986 RKHRDNSNLLHTMYK
+986 RKHKENSGLLHTMYK
-1001 EKSLGFHIDI
+1001 TKSLGYHLDI
-1011 SKNSKTIKL
+1011 SKSSKNIKL
-1020 KKHNIKEKSASYNK
+1020 KKNNLKEKSASYSK
-1034 INFKTNSDFDKFNL
+1034 INFKTNSDLDKLNL
-1048 TNIASNREKNGISK
+1048 TNITSNKDKNGISK

>member
-10 MPEVSND
+10 MPLESND
-17 EDYLQYLYDE
+17 EDYLLYLYDE
-27 EIPLIQRLTT
+27 DTPLIQRLTT

-48 VLLSKLNLIQTSTNF
+48 VLLSKLNLIQTSNNF

-68 HILNDIQTW
+68 CILNDIQTW
-77 DKETIKLFPKYIY
+77 DKETITIFPKCIY
-90 PLFTQSRDILIKS
+90 PLFTQSKDVLIKS
-103 IDNELFNNILKKII
+103 IDNDLFNNILKKII
-117 SIISST
+117 SIMSST

-135 EKIISHFNQEK
+135 EKIIFHFN
-146 NENSLNFPYDINDEI
+146 SSNFPFEINEENIDTI
-161 IDMIITLSK
+161 ISLSK
-170 YDEIPLNKQ
+170 YDENPINKQ

-185 CSLIRL
+185 CSVIRL
-191 INNIKDNNVQKL
+191 INNIKDINVQKL

-210 FTYCEKEIETQL
+210 FTYCEKPIETQL
-222 ARELEF
+222 GRELEF
-228 LLNFFGQKIL
+228 LLNFFGKKIL
-238 ENSDV
+238 ENSDIK
-243 MGAVISYIER
+243 GAVKSYIER
-253 DADWV
+253 DADLV

-263 IISLIKNLHLIYNSD
+263 IISLIKNLHVINDGD

-293 YDNFEQKNKNRIFFE
+293 DDNFEQKNKNKIFLE
-308 LIKEIETN
+308 LIKELEKN
-316 YKNIGINI
+316 YKNIDINI
-324 IKKLFND
+324 IKKLFGD
-331 KFISDFIWKNTK
+331 EFISDFIWKNNK
-343 EEIIIAN
+343 EEIIISN
-350 FDIIFFIYEN
+350 FDIIFFLYKN
-360 VLNDLGIIN
+360 VLNELGIIN
-369 SDDTEENEKEKKVN
+369 SDENEDNDKEKKEN
-383 SKINFNELFI
+383 SKINFNELFL
-393 SIYNQFFNIDNSNNY
+393 SIYNHFFNIDNSNNY

-421 INKKIL
+421 IDKKIL
-427 YINLMKI
+427 YNNLMKI
-434 LPFLSGFEK
+434 LPFLTNFEK
-443 NRYLF
+443 NRNLF

-458 DNIILA
+458 ENIILA
-464 LYSYAEIF
+464 LYSYSEKF
-472 IDNSQD
+472 IERSED
-478 KDSKNNNLF
+478 KNPKKNNLF
-487 YDLMHYFLKKNFEV
+487 YNLMHYFLKKNFEV
-501 QKFNPKS
+501 QKIIPKS
-508 TNINSSLSVQKKE
+508 NINTSSSSLPKKD
-521 ISTLNHEGHFLKLF
+521 ISIINHEGYFLKLF
-535 NNILTNIFDTF
+535 NNILTNIYDTF
-546 KERPKSFNNS
+546 KLSPKLFNNS

-575 LIPTMREL
+575 LMPTMREL
-583 EKLMQNNL
+583 DKLIQNNL
-591 FFENMHMNKLKVKS
+591 FFENMHMNKIKIKS
-605 LDKIYEEIFSN
+605 LDKIYDEIFYN
-616 YLIKIINNSKLGN
+616 YLTKVINNSKLGN

-644 YGKNRVNYYKYIQ
+644 YGKNRVNYFKYIQ
-657 EHIIQSKSFF
+657 EHILQSKSFF
-667 SRRYAIIYL
+667 SRRYSIIYL

-698 TLTEDENNSISAGII
+698 TLTEDENNSISAGIV
-713 NLIYIYRYKITKNS
+713 NLIYIYRHKITKNS

-792 EEKEIFGDDSLYGFH
+792 NEKEIFGDDSFYGFH

-848 TNSNNKKTLTRDKCA
+848 NNSNNKKTLTRDKCA
-863 SSVSINNFHLSKTI
+863 SSVSINNFQKTI

-883 NRNNVANSI
+883 NRNNVANSM

-899 PPIKKFNNFKTKQE
+899 PPIKKFNNFKLKQE

-941 FILKNKLETKAI
+941 FIQKNKLETKAI
-953 KVSHG
+953 KVSH
-958 HILPNFPELLN
+958 ILPNFPDLFN
-969 REKQDNLL
+969 NTKQDNLL
-977 IESYKNPSE
+977 IESYKNPNE
-986 RKHRDNSNLLHTMYK
+986 RKHKENSGLLHTMYK
-1001 EKSLGFHIDI
+1001 TKSLGYHLDI
-1011 SKNSKTIKL
+1011 SKSSKNIKL
-1020 KKHNIKEKSASYNK
+1020 KKNNLKEKSASYSK
-1034 INFKTNSDFDKFNL
+1034 INFKTNSDLDKLNL
-1048 TNIASNREKNGISK
+1048 TNITSNKDKNGISK

>member
-10 MPEVSND
+10 MPLESND
-17 EDYLQYLYDE
+17 EDYLLYLYDE
-27 EIPLIQRLTT
+27 DTPLIQRLTT

-48 VLLSKLNLIQTSTNF
+48 VLLSKLNLIQTSNNF

-68 HILNDIQTW
+68 CILNDIQTW
-77 DKETIKLFPKYIY
+77 DKETITIFPKCIY
-90 PLFTQSRDILIKS
+90 PLFTQSKDVLIKS
-103 IDNELFNNILKKII
+103 IDNDLFNNILKKII
-117 SIISST
+117 SIMSST

-135 EKIISHFNQEK
+135 EKIIFHFN
-146 NENSLNFPYDINDEI
+146 SSNFPFEINEEN
-161 IDMIITLSK
+161 IDTIITLSK
-170 YDEIPLNKQ
+170 YDENPINKQ

-185 CSLIRL
+185 CSVIRL
-191 INNIKDNNVQKL
+191 INNIKDINVQKL

-210 FTYCEKEIETQL
+210 FTYCEKPIETQL
-222 ARELEF
+222 GRELEF
-228 LLNFFGQKIL
+228 LLNFFGKKIL
-238 ENSDV
+238 ENSDIK
-243 MGAVISYIER
+243 GAVKSYIER
-253 DADWV
+253 DADLV

-263 IISLIKNLHLIYNSD
+263 IISLIKNLHVINDGD

-293 YDNFEQKNKNRIFFE
+293 DDNFEQKNKNKIFLE
-308 LIKEIETN
+308 LIKELEKN
-316 YKNIGINI
+316 YKNIDINI
-324 IKKLFND
+324 IKKLFGD
-331 KFISDFIWKNTK
+331 EFISDFIWKNNK
-343 EEIIIAN
+343 EEIIISN
-350 FDIIFFIYEN
+350 FDIIFFLYKN
-360 VLNDLGIIN
+360 VLNELGIIN
-369 SDDTEENEKEKKVN
+369 SDENEDNDKEKKEN
-383 SKINFNELFI
+383 SKINFNELFL
-393 SIYNQFFNIDNSNNY
+393 SIYNHFFNIDNSNNY

-413 DSFTENEN
+413 DNFTENEN
-421 INKKIL
+421 IDKKIL
-427 YINLMKI
+427 YNNLMKI
-434 LPFLSGFEK
+434 LPFLTNFEK
-443 NRYLF
+443 NRNLF

-458 DNIILA
+458 ENIILA
-464 LYSYAEIF
+464 LYSYSEKF
-472 IDNSQD
+472 IDSSED
-478 KDSKNNNLF
+478 KNPKKNNLF
-487 YDLMHYFLKKNFEV
+487 YNLMHYFLKKNFEV
-501 QKFNPKS
+501 QKIIPKS
-508 TNINSSLSVQKKE
+508 NINTSSSSLPKKD
-521 ISTLNHEGHFLKLF
+521 ISIINHEGYFLKLF
-535 NNILTNIFDTF
+535 NNILTNIYDTF
-546 KERPKSFNNS
+546 KLSPKLFNNS

-575 LIPTMREL
+575 LMPTMREL
-583 EKLMQNNL
+583 DKLIQNNL
-591 FFENMHMNKLKVKS
+591 FFENMHMNKIKIKS
-605 LDKIYEEIFSN
+605 LDKIYDEIFYN
-616 YLIKIINNSKLGN
+616 YLTKVINNSKLGN

-644 YGKNRVNYYKYIQ
+644 YGKNRVNYFKYIQ

-667 SRRYAIIYL
+667 SRRYSIIYL

-698 TLTEDENNSISAGII
+698 TLTEDENNSISAGIV
-713 NLIYIYRYKITKNS
+713 NLIYIYRHKITKNS

-792 EEKEIFGDDSLYGFH
+792 NEKEIFGDDSFYGFH

-848 TNSNNKKTLTRDKCA
+848 NNSNNKKTLTRDKCA
-863 SSVSINNFHLSKTI
+863 SSVSINNFQKTI

-883 NRNNVANSI
+883 NRNNVANSM

-899 PPIKKFNNFKTKQE
+899 PPIRKFNNFKLKQE

-941 FILKNKLETKAI
+941 FIQKNKLETKAI
-953 KVSHG
+953 KVSH
-958 HILPNFPELLN
+958 ILPNFPDLFN
-969 REKQDNLL
+969 NTKQDNLL
-977 IESYKNPSE
+977 IESYKNPNE
-986 RKHRDNSNLLHTMYK
+986 RKHKENSGLLHTMYK
-1001 EKSLGFHIDI
+1001 TKSLGYHLDI
-1011 SKNSKTIKL
+1011 SKSSKNIKL
-1020 KKHNIKEKSASYNK
+1020 KKNNLKEKSASYSK
-1034 INFKTNSDFDKFNL
+1034 INFKTNSDLDKLNL
-1048 TNIASNREKNGISK
+1048 TNITSNKDKNGISK

>member
-10 MPEVSND
+10 MPLESND
-17 EDYLQYLYDE
+17 EDYLLYLYDE
-27 EIPLIQRLTT
+27 DTPLIQRLTT

-48 VLLSKLNLIQTSTNF
+48 VLLSKLNLIQTSNNF

-68 HILNDIQTW
+68 CILNDIQTW
-77 DKETIKLFPKYIY
+77 DKETITIFPKCIY
-90 PLFTQSRDILIKS
+90 PLFTQSKDVLIKS
-103 IDNELFNNILKKII
+103 IDNDLFNNILKKII
-117 SIISST
+117 SIMSST

-135 EKIISHFNQEK
+135 EKIIFHFN
-146 NENSLNFPYDINDEI
+146 SSNFPFEINEEN
-161 IDMIITLSK
+161 IDTIITLSK
-170 YDEIPLNKQ
+170 YDENPINKQ

-185 CSLIRL
+185 CSVIRL
-191 INNIKDNNVQKL
+191 INNIKDINVQKL

-210 FTYCEKEIETQL
+210 FTYCEKPIETQL
-222 ARELEF
+222 GRELEF
-228 LLNFFGQKIL
+228 LLNFFGKKIL

-243 MGAVISYIER
+243 KGAVKSYIER
-253 DADWV
+253 DADLV

-263 IISLIKNLHLIYNSD
+263 IISLIKNLHVINDGD

-293 YDNFEQKNKNRIFFE
+293 DDNFEQKNKNKIFLE
-308 LIKEIETN
+308 LIKELEKN
-316 YKNIGINI
+316 YKNIDINI
-324 IKKLFND
+324 IKKLFGD
-331 KFISDFIWKNTK
+331 EFISDFIWKNNK
-343 EEIIIAN
+343 EEIIVSN
-350 FDIIFFIYEN
+350 FDIIFFLYKN
-360 VLNDLGIIN
+360 VLNELGIIN
-369 SDDTEENEKEKKVN
+369 SDENEDNDKEKKEN
-383 SKINFNELFI
+383 SKINFNELFL
-393 SIYNQFFNIDNSNNY
+393 SIYNHFFNIDNSNNY

-413 DSFTENEN
+413 DNFTENEN
-421 INKKIL
+421 IDKKIL
-427 YINLMKI
+427 YNNLMKI
-434 LPFLSGFEK
+434 LPFLTNFEK
-443 NRYLF
+443 NRNLF

-458 DNIILA
+458 ENIILA
-464 LYSYAEIF
+464 LYSYSEKF
-472 IDNSQD
+472 IDSSED
-478 KDSKNNNLF
+478 KNPKKNNLF
-487 YDLMHYFLKKNFEV
+487 YNLMHYFLKKNFEV
-501 QKFNPKS
+501 QKIIPKS
-508 TNINSSLSVQKKE
+508 NINTSSSSLPKKD
-521 ISTLNHEGHFLKLF
+521 ISIINHEGYFLKLF
-535 NNILTNIFDTF
+535 NNILTNIYDTF
-546 KERPKSFNNS
+546 KLSPKLFNNS

-575 LIPTMREL
+575 LMPTMREL
-583 EKLMQNNL
+583 DKLIQNNL
-591 FFENMHMNKLKVKS
+591 FFENMHMNKIKIKS
-605 LDKIYEEIFSN
+605 LDKIYDEIFYN
-616 YLIKIINNSKLGN
+616 YLTKVINNSKLGN

-644 YGKNRVNYYKYIQ
+644 YGKNRVNYFKYIQ

-667 SRRYAIIYL
+667 SRRYSIIYL

-698 TLTEDENNSISAGII
+698 TLTEDENNSISAGIV
-713 NLIYIYRYKITKNS
+713 NLIYIYRHKITKNS

-792 EEKEIFGDDSLYGFH
+792 NEKEIFGDDSFYGFH

-848 TNSNNKKTLTRDKCA
+848 NNSNNKKTLTRDKCA
-863 SSVSINNFHLSKTI
+863 SSVSINNFQKTI

-883 NRNNVANSI
+883 NRNNVANSM

-899 PPIKKFNNFKTKQE
+899 PPIKKFNNFKLKQE
-913 NQKFYETNTKNNNS
+913 NQKFYETITKNNNS

-941 FILKNKLETKAI
+941 FIQKNKLETKAI
-953 KVSHG
+953 KVSH
-958 HILPNFPELLN
+958 ILPNFPDLFN
-969 REKQDNLL
+969 NTKQDNLL
-977 IESYKNPSE
+977 IESYKNPNE
-986 RKHRDNSNLLHTMYK
+986 RKHKENSGLLHTMYK
-1001 EKSLGFHIDI
+1001 TKSLGYHLDI
-1011 SKNSKTIKL
+1011 SKSSKNIKL
-1020 KKHNIKEKSASYNK
+1020 KKNNLKEKSASYSK
-1034 INFKTNSDFDKFNL
+1034 INFKTNSDLDKLNL
-1048 TNIASNREKNGISK
+1048 TNITSNKDKNGISK

>member
-10 MPEVSND
+10 MPLESND
-17 EDYLQYLYDE
+17 EDYLLYLYDE
-27 EIPLIQRLTT
+27 DTPLIQRLTT

-48 VLLSKLNLIQTSTNF
+48 VLLSKLNLIQTSNNF

-68 HILNDIQTW
+68 CILNDIQTW
-77 DKETIKLFPKYIY
+77 DKETITIFPKCIY
-90 PLFTQSRDILIKS
+90 PLFTQSKDVLIKS
-103 IDNELFNNILKKII
+103 IDNDLFNNILKKII
-117 SIISST
+117 SIMSST

-135 EKIISHFNQEK
+135 EKIIFHFN
-146 NENSLNFPYDINDEI
+146 SSNFPFEINEEN
-161 IDMIITLSK
+161 IDTIITLSK
-170 YDEIPLNKQ
+170 YDENPINKQ

-185 CSLIRL
+185 CSVIRL
-191 INNIKDNNVQKL
+191 INNIKDINVQKL

-210 FTYCEKEIETQL
+210 FTYCEKPIETQL
-222 ARELEF
+222 GRELEF
-228 LLNFFGQKIL
+228 LLNFFGKKIL

-243 MGAVISYIER
+243 KGAVKSYIER
-253 DADWV
+253 DADLV

-263 IISLIKNLHLIYNSD
+263 IISLIKNLHVINDGD

-293 YDNFEQKNKNRIFFE
+293 DDNFEQKNKNKIFLE
-308 LIKEIETN
+308 LIKELEKN
-316 YKNIGINI
+316 YKNIDINI
-324 IKKLFND
+324 IKKLFGD
-331 KFISDFIWKNTK
+331 EFISDFIWKNNK
-343 EEIIIAN
+343 EEIIISN
-350 FDIIFFIYEN
+350 FDIIFFLYKN
-360 VLNDLGIIN
+360 VLNELGIIN
-369 SDDTEENEKEKKVN
+369 SDENEDNDKEKKEN
-383 SKINFNELFI
+383 SKINFNELFL
-393 SIYNQFFNIDNSNNY
+393 SIYNHFFNIDNSNNY

-413 DSFTENEN
+413 DNFTENEN
-421 INKKIL
+421 IDKKIL
-427 YINLMKI
+427 YNNLMKI
-434 LPFLSGFEK
+434 LPFLTNFEK
-443 NRYLF
+443 NRNLF

-458 DNIILA
+458 ENIILA
-464 LYSYAEIF
+464 LYSYSEKF
-472 IDNSQD
+472 IDSSED
-478 KDSKNNNLF
+478 KNPKKNNLF
-487 YDLMHYFLKKNFEV
+487 YNLMHYFLKKNFEV
-501 QKFNPKS
+501 QKIIPKS
-508 TNINSSLSVQKKE
+508 NINTSSSSLPKKD
-521 ISTLNHEGHFLKLF
+521 ISILNHEGYFLKLF
-535 NNILTNIFDTF
+535 NNILTNIYDTF
-546 KERPKSFNNS
+546 KLSPKLFNNS

-575 LIPTMREL
+575 LMPTMREL
-583 EKLMQNNL
+583 DKLIQNNL
-591 FFENMHMNKLKVKS
+591 FFENMHMNKIKIKS
-605 LDKIYEEIFSN
+605 LDKIYDEIFYN
-616 YLIKIINNSKLGN
+616 YLTKVINNSKLGN

-644 YGKNRVNYYKYIQ
+644 YGKNRVNYFKYIQ

-667 SRRYAIIYL
+667 SRRYSIIYL

-698 TLTEDENNSISAGII
+698 TLTEDENNSISAGIV
-713 NLIYIYRYKITKNS
+713 NLIYIYRHKITKNS

-792 EEKEIFGDDSLYGFH
+792 NEKEIFGDDSFYGFH

-848 TNSNNKKTLTRDKCA
+848 NNSNNKKTLTRDKCA
-863 SSVSINNFHLSKTI
+863 SSVSINNFQKTI

-883 NRNNVANSI
+883 NRNNVANSM

-899 PPIKKFNNFKTKQE
+899 PPIKKFNNFKLKQE

-941 FILKNKLETKAI
+941 FIQKNKLETKAI
-953 KVSHG
+953 KVSH
-958 HILPNFPELLN
+958 ILPNFPDLFN
-969 REKQDNLL
+969 NTKQDNLL
-977 IESYKNPSE
+977 IESYKNPNE
-986 RKHRDNSNLLHTMYK
+986 RKHKENSGLLHTMYK
-1001 EKSLGFHIDI
+1001 TKSLGYHLDI
-1011 SKNSKTIKL
+1011 SKSSKNIKL
-1020 KKHNIKEKSASYNK
+1020 KKNNLKEKSASYSK
-1034 INFKTNSDFDKFNL
+1034 INFKTNSDLDKLNL
-1048 TNIASNREKNGISK
+1048 TNITSNKDKNGISK

>member
-10 MPEVSND
+10 MPLESND
-17 EDYLQYLYDE
+17 EDYLLYLYDE
-27 EIPLIQRLTT
+27 DTPLIQRLTT

-48 VLLSKLNLIQTSTNF
+48 VLLSKLNLIQTSNNF

-68 HILNDIQTW
+68 CILNDIQTW
-77 DKETIKLFPKYIY
+77 DKETITIFPKCIY
-90 PLFTQSRDILIKS
+90 PLFTQSKDVLIKS
-103 IDNELFNNILKKII
+103 IDNDLFNNILKKII
-117 SIISST
+117 SIMSST

-135 EKIISHFNQEK
+135 EKIIFHFN
-146 NENSLNFPYDINDEI
+146 SSNFPFEINEEN
-161 IDMIITLSK
+161 IDTIITLSK
-170 YDEIPLNKQ
+170 YDENPINKQ

-185 CSLIRL
+185 CSVIRL
-191 INNIKDNNVQKL
+191 INNIKDINVQKL

-210 FTYCEKEIETQL
+210 FTYCEKPIETQL
-222 ARELEF
+222 GRELEF
-228 LLNFFGQKIL
+228 LLNFFGKKIL
-238 ENSDV
+238 ENSDIK
-243 MGAVISYIER
+243 GAVKSYIER
-253 DADWV
+253 DADLV

-263 IISLIKNLHLIYNSD
+263 IISLIKNLHVINDGD

-293 YDNFEQKNKNRIFFE
+293 DDNFEQKNKNKIFLE
-308 LIKEIETN
+308 LIKELEKN
-316 YKNIGINI
+316 YKNIDINI
-324 IKKLFND
+324 IKKLFGD
-331 KFISDFIWKNTK
+331 EFISDFIWKNNK
-343 EEIIIAN
+343 EEIIISN
-350 FDIIFFIYEN
+350 FDIIFFLYKN
-360 VLNDLGIIN
+360 VLNELGIIN
-369 SDDTEENEKEKKVN
+369 SDENEDNDKEKKEN
-383 SKINFNELFI
+383 SKINFNELFL
-393 SIYNQFFNIDNSNNY
+393 SIYNHFFNIDNSNNY

-421 INKKIL
+421 IDKKIL
-427 YINLMKI
+427 YNNLMKI
-434 LPFLSGFEK
+434 LPFLTNFEK
-443 NRYLF
+443 NRNLF

-458 DNIILA
+458 ENIILA
-464 LYSYAEIF
+464 LYSYSEKF
-472 IDNSQD
+472 IDSSED
-478 KDSKNNNLF
+478 KNPKKNNIF
-487 YDLMHYFLKKNFEV
+487 YNLMHYFLKKNFEV
-501 QKFNPKS
+501 QKIIPKS
-508 TNINSSLSVQKKE
+508 NINTSSSSLPKKD
-521 ISTLNHEGHFLKLF
+521 ISIINHEGYFLKLF
-535 NNILTNIFDTF
+535 NNILTNIYDTF
-546 KERPKSFNNS
+546 KLSPKLFNNS

-575 LIPTMREL
+575 LMPTMREL
-583 EKLMQNNL
+583 DKLIQNNL
-591 FFENMHMNKLKVKS
+591 FFENMHMNKIKIKS
-605 LDKIYEEIFSN
+605 LDKIYDEIFYN
-616 YLIKIINNSKLGN
+616 YLTKVINNSKLGN

-644 YGKNRVNYYKYIQ
+644 YGKNRVNYFKYIQ
-657 EHIIQSKSFF
+657 EHILQSKSFF
-667 SRRYAIIYL
+667 SRRYSIIYL

-698 TLTEDENNSISAGII
+698 TLTEDENNSISAGIV
-713 NLIYIYRYKITKNS
+713 NLIYIYRHKITKNS

-792 EEKEIFGDDSLYGFH
+792 NEKEIFGDDSFYGFH

-848 TNSNNKKTLTRDKCA
+848 NNSNNKKTLTRDKCA
-863 SSVSINNFHLSKTI
+863 SSVSINNFQKTI

-883 NRNNVANSI
+883 NRNNVANSM

-899 PPIKKFNNFKTKQE
+899 PPIKKFNNFKLKQE

-941 FILKNKLETKAI
+941 FIQKNKLETKAI
-953 KVSHG
+953 KVSH
-958 HILPNFPELLN
+958 ILPNFPDLFN
-969 REKQDNLL
+969 NTKQDNLL
-977 IESYKNPSE
+977 IESYKNPNE
-986 RKHRDNSNLLHTMYK
+986 RKHKENSGLLHTMYK
-1001 EKSLGFHIDI
+1001 TKSLGYHLDI
-1011 SKNSKTIKL
+1011 SKSSKNIKL
-1020 KKHNIKEKSASYNK
+1020 KKNNLKEKSASYSK
-1034 INFKTNSDFDKFNL
+1034 INFKTNSDLDKLNL
-1048 TNIASNREKNGISK
+1048 TNITSNKDKNGISK

>member
-10 MPEVSND
+10 MPLESND
-17 EDYLQYLYDE
+17 EDYLLYLYDE
-27 EIPLIQRLTT
+27 DTPLIQRLTT

-48 VLLSKLNLIQTSTNF
+48 VLLSKLNLIQTSNNF

-68 HILNDIQTW
+68 CILNDIQTW
-77 DKETIKLFPKYIY
+77 DKETITIFPKCIY
-90 PLFTQSRDILIKS
+90 PLFTQSKDVLIKS
-103 IDNELFNNILKKII
+103 IDNDLFNNILKKII
-117 SIISST
+117 SIMSST

-135 EKIISHFNQEK
+135 EKIIFHFN
-146 NENSLNFPYDINDEI
+146 SSNFPFEINEEN
-161 IDMIITLSK
+161 IDTIITLSK
-170 YDEIPLNKQ
+170 YDENPINKQ

-185 CSLIRL
+185 CSVIRL
-191 INNIKDNNVQKL
+191 INNIKDINVQKL

-210 FTYCEKEIETQL
+210 FTYCEKPIETQL
-222 ARELEF
+222 GRELEF
-228 LLNFFGQKIL
+228 LLNFFGKKIL

-243 MGAVISYIER
+243 KGAVKSYIER
-253 DADWV
+253 DADLV

-263 IISLIKNLHLIYNSD
+263 IISLIKNLHVINDGD

-293 YDNFEQKNKNRIFFE
+293 DDNFEQKNKNKIFLE
-308 LIKEIETN
+308 LIKELEKN
-316 YKNIGINI
+316 YKNIDINI
-324 IKKLFND
+324 IKKLFGD
-331 KFISDFIWKNTK
+331 EFISDFIWKNNK
-343 EEIIIAN
+343 EEIIVSN
-350 FDIIFFIYEN
+350 FDIIFFLYKN
-360 VLNDLGIIN
+360 VLNELGIIN
-369 SDDTEENEKEKKVN
+369 SDENEDNDKEKKEN
-383 SKINFNELFI
+383 SKINFNELFL
-393 SIYNQFFNIDNSNNY
+393 SIYNHFFNIDNSNNY

-413 DSFTENEN
+413 DNFTENEN
-421 INKKIL
+421 IDKKIL
-427 YINLMKI
+427 YNNLMKI
-434 LPFLSGFEK
+434 LPFLTNFEK
-443 NRYLF
+443 NRNLF

-458 DNIILA
+458 ENIILA
-464 LYSYAEIF
+464 LYSYSEKF
-472 IDNSQD
+472 IDSSED
-478 KDSKNNNLF
+478 KNPKKNNLF
-487 YDLMHYFLKKNFEV
+487 YNLMHYFLKKNFEV
-501 QKFNPKS
+501 QKIIPKS
-508 TNINSSLSVQKKE
+508 NINTSSSSLPKKD
-521 ISTLNHEGHFLKLF
+521 ISIINHEGYFLKLF
-535 NNILTNIFDTF
+535 NNILTNIYDTF
-546 KERPKSFNNS
+546 KLSPKLFNNS

-575 LIPTMREL
+575 LMPTMREL
-583 EKLMQNNL
+583 DKLIQNNL
-591 FFENMHMNKLKVKS
+591 FFENMHMNKIKIKS
-605 LDKIYEEIFSN
+605 LDKIYDEIFYN
-616 YLIKIINNSKLGN
+616 YLTKVINNSKLGN

-644 YGKNRVNYYKYIQ
+644 YGKNRVNYFKYIQ
-657 EHIIQSKSFF
+657 EHILQSKSFF
-667 SRRYAIIYL
+667 SRRYSIIYL

-698 TLTEDENNSISAGII
+698 TLTEDENNSISAGIV
-713 NLIYIYRYKITKNS
+713 NLIYIYRHKITKNS

-792 EEKEIFGDDSLYGFH
+792 NEKEIFGDDSFYGFH

-848 TNSNNKKTLTRDKCA
+848 NNSNNKKTLTRDKCA
-863 SSVSINNFHLSKTI
+863 SSVSINNFQKTI

-883 NRNNVANSI
+883 NRNNVANSM

-899 PPIKKFNNFKTKQE
+899 PPIKKFNNFKLKQE

-941 FILKNKLETKAI
+941 FIQKNKLETKAI
-953 KVSHG
+953 KVSH
-958 HILPNFPELLN
+958 ILPNFPDLFN
-969 REKQDNLL
+969 NTKQDNLL
-977 IESYKNPSE
+977 IESYKNPNE
-986 RKHRDNSNLLHTMYK
+986 RKHKENSGLLHTMYK
-1001 EKSLGFHIDI
+1001 TKSLGYHLDI
-1011 SKNSKTIKL
+1011 SKSSKNIKL
-1020 KKHNIKEKSASYNK
+1020 KKNNLKEKSASYSK
-1034 INFKTNSDFDKFNL
+1034 INFKTNSDLDKLNL
-1048 TNIASNREKNGISK
+1048 TNITSNKDKNGISK

>member
-10 MPEVSND
+10 MPLESND
-17 EDYLQYLYDE
+17 EDYLLYLYDE
-27 EIPLIQRLTT
+27 DTPLIQRLTT

-48 VLLSKLNLIQTSTNF
+48 VLLSKLNLIQTSNNF

-68 HILNDIQTW
+68 CILNDIQTW
-77 DKETIKLFPKYIY
+77 DKETITIFPKCIY
-90 PLFTQSRDILIKS
+90 PLFTQSKDVLIKS
-103 IDNELFNNILKKII
+103 IDNDLFNNILKKII
-117 SIISST
+117 SIMSST

-135 EKIISHFNQEK
+135 EKIIFHFN
-146 NENSLNFPYDINDEI
+146 SSNFPFEINEEN
-161 IDMIITLSK
+161 IDTIITLSK
-170 YDEIPLNKQ
+170 YDENPINKQ

-185 CSLIRL
+185 CSVIRL
-191 INNIKDNNVQKL
+191 INNIKDINVQKL

-210 FTYCEKEIETQL
+210 FTYCEKPIETQL
-222 ARELEF
+222 GRELEF
-228 LLNFFGQKIL
+228 LLNFFGKKIL

-243 MGAVISYIER
+243 KGAVKSYIER
-253 DADWV
+253 DADLV

-263 IISLIKNLHLIYNSD
+263 IISLIKNLHVINDGD

-293 YDNFEQKNKNRIFFE
+293 DDNFEQKNKNKIFLE
-308 LIKEIETN
+308 LIKELEKN
-316 YKNIGINI
+316 YKNIDINI
-324 IKKLFND
+324 IKKLFGD
-331 KFISDFIWKNTK
+331 EFISDFIWKNNK
-343 EEIIIAN
+343 EEIIVSN
-350 FDIIFFIYEN
+350 FDIIFFLYKN
-360 VLNDLGIIN
+360 VLNELGIIN
-369 SDDTEENEKEKKVN
+369 SDENEDNDKEKKEN
-383 SKINFNELFI
+383 SKINFNELFL
-393 SIYNQFFNIDNSNNY
+393 SIYNHFFNIDNSNNY

-413 DSFTENEN
+413 DNFTENEN
-421 INKKIL
+421 IDKKIL
-427 YINLMKI
+427 YNNLMKI
-434 LPFLSGFEK
+434 LPFLTNFEK
-443 NRYLF
+443 NRNLF

-458 DNIILA
+458 ENIILA
-464 LYSYAEIF
+464 LYSYSEKF
-472 IDNSQD
+472 IDSSED
-478 KDSKNNNLF
+478 KNPKKNNLF
-487 YDLMHYFLKKNFEV
+487 YNLMHYFLKKNFEV
-501 QKFNPKS
+501 QKIIPKS
-508 TNINSSLSVQKKE
+508 NINTSSSSLPKKD
-521 ISTLNHEGHFLKLF
+521 ISIINHEGYFLKLF
-535 NNILTNIFDTF
+535 NNILTNIYDTF
-546 KERPKSFNNS
+546 KLSPKLFNNS

-575 LIPTMREL
+575 LMPTMREL
-583 EKLMQNNL
+583 DKLIQNNL
-591 FFENMHMNKLKVKS
+591 FFENIHMNKIKIKS
-605 LDKIYEEIFSN
+605 LDKIYDEIFYN
-616 YLIKIINNSKLGN
+616 YLTKVINNSKLGN

-644 YGKNRVNYYKYIQ
+644 YGKNRVNYFKYIQ

-667 SRRYAIIYL
+667 SRRYSIIYL

-698 TLTEDENNSISAGII
+698 TLTEDENNSISAGIV
-713 NLIYIYRYKITKNS
+713 NLIYIYRHKITKNS

-792 EEKEIFGDDSLYGFH
+792 NEKEIFGDDSFYGFH

-848 TNSNNKKTLTRDKCA
+848 NNSNNKKTLTRDKCA
-863 SSVSINNFHLSKTI
+863 SSVSINNFQKTI

-883 NRNNVANSI
+883 NRNNVANSM

-899 PPIKKFNNFKTKQE
+899 PPIKKFNNFKLKQE
-913 NQKFYETNTKNNNS
+913 NQKFYETITKNNNS

-941 FILKNKLETKAI
+941 FIQKNKLETKAI
-953 KVSHG
+953 KVSH
-958 HILPNFPELLN
+958 ILPNFPDLFN
-969 REKQDNLL
+969 NTKQDNLL
-977 IESYKNPSE
+977 IESYKNPNE
-986 RKHRDNSNLLHTMYK
+986 RKHKENSGLLHTMYK
-1001 EKSLGFHIDI
+1001 TKSLGYHLDI
-1011 SKNSKTIKL
+1011 SKSSKNIKL
-1020 KKHNIKEKSASYNK
+1020 KKNNLKEKSASYSK
-1034 INFKTNSDFDKFNL
+1034 INFKTNSDLDKLNL
-1048 TNIASNREKNGISK
+1048 TNITSNKDKNGISK

>member
-10 MPEVSND
+10 MPLESND
-17 EDYLQYLYDE
+17 EDYLLYLYDE
-27 EIPLIQRLTT
+27 DTPLIQRLTT

-48 VLLSKLNLIQTSTNF
+48 VLLSKLNLIQTSNNF

-68 HILNDIQTW
+68 CILNDIQTW
-77 DKETIKLFPKYIY
+77 DKETITIFPKCIY
-90 PLFTQSRDILIKS
+90 PLFTQSKDVLIKS
-103 IDNELFNNILKKII
+103 IDNDLFNNILKKII
-117 SIISST
+117 SIMSST

-135 EKIISHFNQEK
+135 EKIIFHFN
-146 NENSLNFPYDINDEI
+146 SSNFPFEINEEN
-161 IDMIITLSK
+161 IDTIITLSK
-170 YDEIPLNKQ
+170 YDENPINKQ

-185 CSLIRL
+185 CSVIRL
-191 INNIKDNNVQKL
+191 INNIKDINVQKL

-210 FTYCEKEIETQL
+210 FTYCEKPIETQL
-222 ARELEF
+222 GRELEF
-228 LLNFFGQKIL
+228 LLNFFGKKIL

-243 MGAVISYIER
+243 KGAVKSYIER
-253 DADWV
+253 DADLV

-263 IISLIKNLHLIYNSD
+263 IISLIKNLHVINDGD

-293 YDNFEQKNKNRIFFE
+293 DDNFEQKNKNKIFLE
-308 LIKEIETN
+308 LIKELEKN
-316 YKNIGINI
+316 YKNIDINI
-324 IKKLFND
+324 IKKLFGD
-331 KFISDFIWKNTK
+331 EFISDFIWKNNK
-343 EEIIIAN
+343 EEIIISN
-350 FDIIFFIYEN
+350 FDIIFFLYKN
-360 VLNDLGIIN
+360 VLNELGIIN
-369 SDDTEENEKEKKVN
+369 SDENEDNDKEKKEN
-383 SKINFNELFI
+383 SKINFNELFL
-393 SIYNQFFNIDNSNNY
+393 SIYNHFFNIDNSNNY

-413 DSFTENEN
+413 DNFTENEN
-421 INKKIL
+421 IDKKIL
-427 YINLMKI
+427 YNNLMKI
-434 LPFLSGFEK
+434 LPFLTNFEK
-443 NRYLF
+443 NRNLF

-458 DNIILA
+458 ENIILA
-464 LYSYAEIF
+464 LYSYSEKF
-472 IDNSQD
+472 IDSSED
-478 KDSKNNNLF
+478 KNPKKNNLF
-487 YDLMHYFLKKNFEV
+487 YNLMHYFLKKNFEV
-501 QKFNPKS
+501 QKIIPKS
-508 TNINSSLSVQKKE
+508 NINTSSSSLPKKD
-521 ISTLNHEGHFLKLF
+521 ISIINHEGYFLKLF
-535 NNILTNIFDTF
+535 NNILTNIYDTF
-546 KERPKSFNNS
+546 KLSPKLFNNS

-575 LIPTMREL
+575 LMPTMREL
-583 EKLMQNNL
+583 DKLIQNNL
-591 FFENMHMNKLKVKS
+591 FFENMHTNKIKIKS
-605 LDKIYEEIFSN
+605 LDKIYDEIFYN
-616 YLIKIINNSKLGN
+616 YLTKVINNSKLGN

-644 YGKNRVNYYKYIQ
+644 YGKNRVNYFKYIQ

-667 SRRYAIIYL
+667 SRRYSIIYL

-698 TLTEDENNSISAGII
+698 TLTEDENNSISAGIV
-713 NLIYIYRYKITKNS
+713 NLIYIYRHKITKNS

-792 EEKEIFGDDSLYGFH
+792 NEKEIFGDDSFYGFH

-848 TNSNNKKTLTRDKCA
+848 NNSNNKKTLTRDKCA
-863 SSVSINNFHLSKTI
+863 SSVSINNFQKTI

-883 NRNNVANSI
+883 NRNNVANSM

-899 PPIKKFNNFKTKQE
+899 PPIKKFNNFKLKQE
-913 NQKFYETNTKNNNS
+913 NQKFYETITKNNNS

-941 FILKNKLETKAI
+941 FIQKNKLETKAI
-953 KVSHG
+953 KVSH
-958 HILPNFPELLN
+958 ILPNFPDLFN
-969 REKQDNLL
+969 NTKQDNLL
-977 IESYKNPSE
+977 IESYKNPNE
-986 RKHRDNSNLLHTMYK
+986 RKHKENSGLLHTMYK
-1001 EKSLGFHIDI
+1001 TKSLGYHLDI
-1011 SKNSKTIKL
+1011 SKSSKNIKL
-1020 KKHNIKEKSASYNK
+1020 KKNNLKEKSASYSK
-1034 INFKTNSDFDKFNL
+1034 INFKTNSDLDKLNL
-1048 TNIASNREKNGISK
+1048 TNITSNKDKNGISK

>member
-10 MPEVSND
+10 MPLESND
-17 EDYLQYLYDE
+17 EDYLLYLYDE
-27 EIPLIQRLTT
+27 DTPLIQRLTT

-48 VLLSKLNLIQTSTNF
+48 VLLSKLNLIQTSNNF

-68 HILNDIQTW
+68 CILNDIQTW
-77 DKETIKLFPKYIY
+77 DKETITIFPKCIY
-90 PLFTQSRDILIKS
+90 PLFTQSKDVLIKS
-103 IDNELFNNILKKII
+103 IDNDLFNNILKKII
-117 SIISST
+117 SIMSST

-135 EKIISHFNQEK
+135 EKIIFHFN
-146 NENSLNFPYDINDEI
+146 SSNFPFEINEEN
-161 IDMIITLSK
+161 IDTIITLSK
-170 YDEIPLNKQ
+170 YDENPINKQ

-185 CSLIRL
+185 CSVIRL
-191 INNIKDNNVQKL
+191 INNIKDINVQKL

-210 FTYCEKEIETQL
+210 FTYCEKPIETQL
-222 ARELEF
+222 GRELEF
-228 LLNFFGQKIL
+228 LLNFFGKKIL

-243 MGAVISYIER
+243 KGAVKSYIER
-253 DADWV
+253 DADLV

-263 IISLIKNLHLIYNSD
+263 IISLIKNLHVINDGD

-293 YDNFEQKNKNRIFFE
+293 DDNFEQKNKNKIFLE
-308 LIKEIETN
+308 LIKELEKN
-316 YKNIGINI
+316 YKNIDINI
-324 IKKLFND
+324 IKKLFGD
-331 KFISDFIWKNTK
+331 EFISDFIWKNNK
-343 EEIIIAN
+343 EEIIISN
-350 FDIIFFIYEN
+350 FDIIFFLYKN
-360 VLNDLGIIN
+360 VLNELGIIN
-369 SDDTEENEKEKKVN
+369 SDENEDNDKEKKEN
-383 SKINFNELFI
+383 SKINFNELFL
-393 SIYNQFFNIDNSNNY
+393 SIYNHFFNIDNSNNY

-421 INKKIL
+421 IDKKIL
-427 YINLMKI
+427 YNNLMKI
-434 LPFLSGFEK
+434 LPFLTNFEK
-443 NRYLF
+443 NRNLF

-458 DNIILA
+458 ENIILA
-464 LYSYAEIF
+464 LYSYSEKF
-472 IDNSQD
+472 IDSSED
-478 KDSKNNNLF
+478 KNPKKNNLF
-487 YDLMHYFLKKNFEV
+487 YNLMHYFLKKNFEL
-501 QKFNPKS
+501 QKITPKS
-508 TNINSSLSVQKKE
+508 NINTSSSSLPKKD
-521 ISTLNHEGHFLKLF
+521 ISIINHEGYFLKLF
-535 NNILTNIFDTF
+535 NNILTNIYDTF
-546 KERPKSFNNS
+546 KLSPKLFNNS

-575 LIPTMREL
+575 LMPTMREL
-583 EKLMQNNL
+583 DKLIQNNL
-591 FFENMHMNKLKVKS
+591 FFENMHMNKIKIKS
-605 LDKIYEEIFSN
+605 LDKIYDEIFYN
-616 YLIKIINNSKLGN
+616 YLTKVINNSKLGN

-644 YGKNRVNYYKYIQ
+644 YGKNRVNYFKYIQ
-657 EHIIQSKSFF
+657 EHILQSKSFF
-667 SRRYAIIYL
+667 SRRYSIIYL

-698 TLTEDENNSISAGII
+698 TLTEDENNSISAGIV
-713 NLIYIYRYKITKNS
+713 NLIYIYRHKITKNS

-792 EEKEIFGDDSLYGFH
+792 NEKEIFGDDSFYGFH

-848 TNSNNKKTLTRDKCA
+848 NNSNNKKTLTRDKCA
-863 SSVSINNFHLSKTI
+863 SSVSINNFQKTI

-883 NRNNVANSI
+883 NRNNVANSM

-899 PPIKKFNNFKTKQE
+899 PPIKKFNNFKLKQE
-913 NQKFYETNTKNNNS
+913 NQKFYETITKNNNS

-941 FILKNKLETKAI
+941 FIQKNKLETKAI
-953 KVSHG
+953 KVSH
-958 HILPNFPELLN
+958 ILPNFPDLFN
-969 REKQDNLL
+969 NTKQDNLL
-977 IESYKNPSE
+977 IESYKNPNE
-986 RKHRDNSNLLHTMYK
+986 RKHKENSGLLHTMYK
-1001 EKSLGFHIDI
+1001 TKSLGYHLDI
-1011 SKNSKTIKL
+1011 SKSSKNIKL
-1020 KKHNIKEKSASYNK
+1020 KKNNLKEKSASYSK
-1034 INFKTNSDFDKFNL
+1034 INFKTNSDLDKLNL
-1048 TNIASNREKNGISK
+1048 TNITSNKDKNGISK

>member
-10 MPEVSND
+10 MPLESND
-17 EDYLQYLYDE
+17 EDYLLYLYDE
-27 EIPLIQRLTT
+27 DTPLIQRLTT

-48 VLLSKLNLIQTSTNF
+48 VLLSKLNLIQTSNNF

-68 HILNDIQTW
+68 CILNDIQTW
-77 DKETIKLFPKYIY
+77 DKETITIFPKCIY
-90 PLFTQSRDILIKS
+90 PLFTQSKDVLIKS
-103 IDNELFNNILKKII
+103 IDNDLFNNILKKII
-117 SIISST
+117 SIMSST

-135 EKIISHFNQEK
+135 EKIIFHFN
-146 NENSLNFPYDINDEI
+146 SSNFPFEINEEN
-161 IDMIITLSK
+161 IDTIITLSK
-170 YDEIPLNKQ
+170 YDENPINKQ

-185 CSLIRL
+185 CSVIRL
-191 INNIKDNNVQKL
+191 INNIKDINVQKL

-210 FTYCEKEIETQL
+210 FTYCEKPIETQL
-222 ARELEF
+222 GRELEF
-228 LLNFFGQKIL
+228 LLNFFGKKIL
-238 ENSDV
+238 ENSDIK
-243 MGAVISYIER
+243 GAVKSYIER
-253 DADWV
+253 DADLV

-263 IISLIKNLHLIYNSD
+263 IISLIKNLHVINDGD

-293 YDNFEQKNKNRIFFE
+293 DDNFEQKNKNKIFLE
-308 LIKEIETN
+308 LIKELEKN
-316 YKNIGINI
+316 YKNIDINI
-324 IKKLFND
+324 IKKLFGD
-331 KFISDFIWKNTK
+331 EFISDFIWKNNK
-343 EEIIIAN
+343 EEIIISN
-350 FDIIFFIYEN
+350 FDIIFFLYKN
-360 VLNDLGIIN
+360 VLNELGIIN
-369 SDDTEENEKEKKVN
+369 SDENEDNDKEKKEN
-383 SKINFNELFI
+383 SKINFNELFL
-393 SIYNQFFNIDNSNNY
+393 SIYNHFFNIDNSNNY

-413 DSFTENEN
+413 DNFTENEN
-421 INKKIL
+421 IDKKIL
-427 YINLMKI
+427 YNNLMKI
-434 LPFLSGFEK
+434 LPFLTNFEK
-443 NRYLF
+443 NRNLF

-458 DNIILA
+458 ENIILA
-464 LYSYAEIF
+464 LYSYSEKF
-472 IDNSQD
+472 IDSSED
-478 KDSKNNNLF
+478 KNPKKNNLF
-487 YDLMHYFLKKNFEV
+487 YNLMHYFLKKNFEV
-501 QKFNPKS
+501 QKIIPKS
-508 TNINSSLSVQKKE
+508 NINTSSSSLPKKD
-521 ISTLNHEGHFLKLF
+521 ISIINHEGYFLKLF
-535 NNILTNIFDTF
+535 NNILTNIYDTF
-546 KERPKSFNNS
+546 KLSPKLFNNS

-575 LIPTMREL
+575 LMPTMREL
-583 EKLMQNNL
+583 DKLIQNNL
-591 FFENMHMNKLKVKS
+591 FFENMHMNKIKIKS
-605 LDKIYEEIFSN
+605 LDKIYDEIFYN
-616 YLIKIINNSKLGN
+616 YLTKVINNSKLGN

-644 YGKNRVNYYKYIQ
+644 YGKNRVNYFKYIQ
-657 EHIIQSKSFF
+657 EHILQSKSFF
-667 SRRYAIIYL
+667 SRRYSIIYL

-698 TLTEDENNSISAGII
+698 TLTEDENNSISAGIV
-713 NLIYIYRYKITKNS
+713 NLIYIYRHKITKNS

-792 EEKEIFGDDSLYGFH
+792 NEKEIFGDDSFYGFH

-848 TNSNNKKTLTRDKCA
+848 NNSNNKKTLTRDKCA
-863 SSVSINNFHLSKTI
+863 SSVSINNFQKTI

-883 NRNNVANSI
+883 NRNNVANSM

-899 PPIKKFNNFKTKQE
+899 PPIKKFNNFKLKQE

-941 FILKNKLETKAI
+941 FIQKNKLETKAI
-953 KVSHG
+953 KVSH
-958 HILPNFPELLN
+958 ILPNFPDLFN
-969 REKQDNLL
+969 NTKQDNLL
-977 IESYKNPSE
+977 IESYKNPNE
-986 RKHRDNSNLLHTMYK
+986 RKHKENSGLLHTMYK
-1001 EKSLGFHIDI
+1001 TKSLGYHLDI
-1011 SKNSKTIKL
+1011 SKSSKTIKL
-1020 KKHNIKEKSASYNK
+1020 KKNNLKEKSASYSK
-1034 INFKTNSDFDKFNL
+1034 INFKTNSDLDKLNL
-1048 TNIASNREKNGISK
+1048 TNITSNKDKNGISK

>member
-10 MPEVSND
+10 MPLESND
-17 EDYLQYLYDE
+17 EDYLLYLYDE
-27 EIPLIQRLTT
+27 DTPLIQRLTT

-48 VLLSKLNLIQTSTNF
+48 VLLSKLNLIQTSNNF

-68 HILNDIQTW
+68 CILNDIQTW
-77 DKETIKLFPKYIY
+77 DKETITIFPKCIY
-90 PLFTQSRDILIKS
+90 PLFTQSKDVLIKS
-103 IDNELFNNILKKII
+103 IDNDLFNNILKKII
-117 SIISST
+117 SIMSST

-135 EKIISHFNQEK
+135 EKIIFHFN
-146 NENSLNFPYDINDEI
+146 SSNFPFEINEEN
-161 IDMIITLSK
+161 IDTIITLSK
-170 YDEIPLNKQ
+170 YDENPINKQ

-185 CSLIRL
+185 CSVIRL
-191 INNIKDNNVQKL
+191 INNIKDINVQKL

-210 FTYCEKEIETQL
+210 FTYCEKPIETQL
-222 ARELEF
+222 GRELEF
-228 LLNFFGQKIL
+228 LLNLFGKKIL
-238 ENSDV
+238 ENSDIK
-243 MGAVISYIER
+243 GAVKSYIER
-253 DADWV
+253 DADLV

-263 IISLIKNLHLIYNSD
+263 IISLIKNLHVINDGD

-293 YDNFEQKNKNRIFFE
+293 DDNFEQKNKNKIFLE
-308 LIKEIETN
+308 LIKELEKN
-316 YKNIGINI
+316 YKNIDINI
-324 IKKLFND
+324 IKKLFGD
-331 KFISDFIWKNTK
+331 EFISDFIWKNNK
-343 EEIIIAN
+343 EEIIISN
-350 FDIIFFIYEN
+350 FDIIFFLYKN
-360 VLNDLGIIN
+360 VLNELGIIN
-369 SDDTEENEKEKKVN
+369 SDENEDNDKEKKEN
-383 SKINFNELFI
+383 SKINFNELFL
-393 SIYNQFFNIDNSNNY
+393 SIYNHFFNIDNSNNY

-413 DSFTENEN
+413 DNFTENEN
-421 INKKIL
+421 IDKKIL
-427 YINLMKI
+427 YNNLMKI
-434 LPFLSGFEK
+434 LPFLTNFEK
-443 NRYLF
+443 NRNLF

-458 DNIILA
+458 ENIILA
-464 LYSYAEIF
+464 LYSYSEKF
-472 IDNSQD
+472 IDSSED
-478 KDSKNNNLF
+478 KNPKKNNLF
-487 YDLMHYFLKKNFEV
+487 YNLMHYFLKKNFEV
-501 QKFNPKS
+501 QKIIPKS
-508 TNINSSLSVQKKE
+508 NINTSSSSLPKKD
-521 ISTLNHEGHFLKLF
+521 ISIINHEGYFLKLF
-535 NNILTNIFDTF
+535 NNILTNIYDTF
-546 KERPKSFNNS
+546 KLSPKLFNNS

-575 LIPTMREL
+575 LMPTMREL
-583 EKLMQNNL
+583 DKLIQNNL
-591 FFENMHMNKLKVKS
+591 FFENMHMNKIKIKS
-605 LDKIYEEIFSN
+605 LDKIYDEIFYN
-616 YLIKIINNSKLGN
+616 YLTKVINNSKLGN

-644 YGKNRVNYYKYIQ
+644 YGKNRVNYFKYIQ

-667 SRRYAIIYL
+667 SRRYSIIYL

-698 TLTEDENNSISAGII
+698 TLTEDENNSISAGIV
-713 NLIYIYRYKITKNS
+713 NLIYIYRHKITKNS

-792 EEKEIFGDDSLYGFH
+792 NEKEIFGDDSFYGFH

-848 TNSNNKKTLTRDKCA
+848 NNSNNKKTLTRDKCA
-863 SSVSINNFHLSKTI
+863 SSVSINNFQKTI

-899 PPIKKFNNFKTKQE
+899 PPIKKFNNFKLKQE
-913 NQKFYETNTKNNNS
+913 NQKFYETITKNNNS

-941 FILKNKLETKAI
+941 FIQKNKLETKAI
-953 KVSHG
+953 KVSH
-958 HILPNFPELLN
+958 ILPNFPDLFN
-969 REKQDNLL
+969 NMKQDNLL
-977 IESYKNPSE
+977 IESYKNPNE
-986 RKHRDNSNLLHTMYK
+986 RKHKENSGLLHTMYK
-1001 EKSLGFHIDI
+1001 TKSLGYHLDI
-1011 SKNSKTIKL
+1011 SKSSKNIKL
-1020 KKHNIKEKSASYNK
+1020 KKNNLKEKSASYSK
-1034 INFKTNSDFDKFNL
+1034 INFKTNSDLDKLNL
-1048 TNIASNREKNGISK
+1048 TNITSNKDKNGISK

>member
-10 MPEVSND
+10 MPLESND
-17 EDYLQYLYDE
+17 EDYLLYLYDE
-27 EIPLIQRLTT
+27 DTPLIQRLTT

-48 VLLSKLNLIQTSTNF
+48 VLLSKLNLIQTSNNF

-68 HILNDIQTW
+68 CILNDIQTW
-77 DKETIKLFPKYIY
+77 DKETITIFPKCIY
-90 PLFTQSRDILIKS
+90 PLFTQSKDVLIKS
-103 IDNELFNNILKKII
+103 IDNDLFNNILKKII
-117 SIISST
+117 SIMSST

-135 EKIISHFNQEK
+135 EKIIFHFN
-146 NENSLNFPYDINDEI
+146 SSNFPFEINEEN
-161 IDMIITLSK
+161 IDTIITLSK
-170 YDEIPLNKQ
+170 YDENPINKQ

-185 CSLIRL
+185 CSVIRL
-191 INNIKDNNVQKL
+191 INNIKDINVQKL

-210 FTYCEKEIETQL
+210 FTYCEKPIETQL
-222 ARELEF
+222 GRELEF
-228 LLNFFGQKIL
+228 LLNFFGKKIL

-243 MGAVISYIER
+243 KGAVKSYIER
-253 DADWV
+253 DADLV

-263 IISLIKNLHLIYNSD
+263 IISLIKNLHVINDGD

-293 YDNFEQKNKNRIFFE
+293 DDNFEQKNKNKIFLE
-308 LIKEIETN
+308 LIKELEKN
-316 YKNIGINI
+316 YKNIDINI
-324 IKKLFND
+324 IKKLFGD
-331 KFISDFIWKNTK
+331 EFISDFIWKNNK
-343 EEIIIAN
+343 EEIIISN
-350 FDIIFFIYEN
+350 FDIIFFLYKN
-360 VLNDLGIIN
+360 VLNELGIIN
-369 SDDTEENEKEKKVN
+369 SDENEDNDKEKKEN
-383 SKINFNELFI
+383 SKINFNELFL
-393 SIYNQFFNIDNSNNY
+393 SIYNHFFNIDNSNNY

-413 DSFTENEN
+413 DNFTENEN
-421 INKKIL
+421 IDKKIL
-427 YINLMKI
+427 YNNLMKI
-434 LPFLSGFEK
+434 LPFLTNFEK
-443 NRYLF
+443 NRNLF

-458 DNIILA
+458 ENIILA
-464 LYSYAEIF
+464 LYSYSEKF
-472 IDNSQD
+472 IDSSED
-478 KDSKNNNLF
+478 KNPKKNNLF
-487 YDLMHYFLKKNFEV
+487 YNLMHYFLKKNFEV
-501 QKFNPKS
+501 QKIIPKS
-508 TNINSSLSVQKKE
+508 NINISSSSLPKKD
-521 ISTLNHEGHFLKLF
+521 ISIINHEGYFLKLF
-535 NNILTNIFDTF
+535 NNILTNIYDTF
-546 KERPKSFNNS
+546 KLSPKLFNNS

-575 LIPTMREL
+575 LMPTMREL
-583 EKLMQNNL
+583 DKLIQNNL
-591 FFENMHMNKLKVKS
+591 FFENMHMNKIKIKS
-605 LDKIYEEIFSN
+605 LDKIYDEIFYN
-616 YLIKIINNSKLGN
+616 YLTKVINNSKLGN

-644 YGKNRVNYYKYIQ
+644 YGKNRVNYFKYIQ
-657 EHIIQSKSFF
+657 EHILQSKSFF
-667 SRRYAIIYL
+667 SRRYSIIYL

-698 TLTEDENNSISAGII
+698 TLTEDENNSISAGIV
-713 NLIYIYRYKITKNS
+713 NLIYIYRHKITKNS

-792 EEKEIFGDDSLYGFH
+792 NEKEIFGDDSFYGFH

-848 TNSNNKKTLTRDKCA
+848 NNSNNKKTLTRDKCA
-863 SSVSINNFHLSKTI
+863 SSVSINNFQKTI

-883 NRNNVANSI
+883 NRNNVANSM

-899 PPIKKFNNFKTKQE
+899 PPIKKFNNFKLKQE

-941 FILKNKLETKAI
+941 FIQKNKLETKAI
-953 KVSHG
+953 KVSR
-958 HILPNFPELLN
+958 ILPNFPDLFN
-969 REKQDNLL
+969 NTKQDNLL
-977 IESYKNPSE
+977 IESYKNPNE
-986 RKHRDNSNLLHTMYK
+986 RKHKENSGLLHTMYK
-1001 EKSLGFHIDI
+1001 TKSLGYHLDI
-1011 SKNSKTIKL
+1011 SKSSKTIKL
-1020 KKHNIKEKSASYNK
+1020 KKNNLKEKSASYSK
-1034 INFKTNSDFDKFNL
+1034 INFKTNSDLDKLNL
-1048 TNIASNREKNGISK
+1048 TNITSNKDKNGISK

>member
-10 MPEVSND
+10 MPLESND
-17 EDYLQYLYDE
+17 EDYLLYLYDE
-27 EIPLIQRLTT
+27 DTPLIQRLTT

-48 VLLSKLNLIQTSTNF
+48 VLLSKLNLIQTSNNF

-68 HILNDIQTW
+68 CILNDIQTW
-77 DKETIKLFPKYIY
+77 DKETITIFPKCIY
-90 PLFTQSRDILIKS
+90 PLFTQSKDVLIKS
-103 IDNELFNNILKKII
+103 IDNDLFNNILKKII
-117 SIISST
+117 SIMSST

-135 EKIISHFNQEK
+135 EKIIFHFN
-146 NENSLNFPYDINDEI
+146 SSNFPFEINEEN
-161 IDMIITLSK
+161 IDTIITLSK
-170 YDEIPLNKQ
+170 YDENPINKQ

-185 CSLIRL
+185 CSVIRL
-191 INNIKDNNVQKL
+191 INNIKDINVQKL

-210 FTYCEKEIETQL
+210 FTYCEKPIETQL
-222 ARELEF
+222 GRELEF
-228 LLNFFGQKIL
+228 LLNFFGKKIL

-243 MGAVISYIER
+243 KGAVKSYIER
-253 DADWV
+253 DADLV

-263 IISLIKNLHLIYNSD
+263 IISLIKNLHVINDGD

-293 YDNFEQKNKNRIFFE
+293 DDNFEQKNKNKIFLE
-308 LIKEIETN
+308 LIKELEKN
-316 YKNIGINI
+316 YKNIDINI
-324 IKKLFND
+324 IKKLFGD
-331 KFISDFIWKNTK
+331 EFISDFIWKNNK
-343 EEIIIAN
+343 EEIIISN
-350 FDIIFFIYEN
+350 FDIIFFLYKN
-360 VLNDLGIIN
+360 VLNELGIIN
-369 SDDTEENEKEKKVN
+369 SDENEDNDKEKKEN
-383 SKINFNELFI
+383 SKINFNELFL
-393 SIYNQFFNIDNSNNY
+393 SIYNHFFNIDNSNNY

-413 DSFTENEN
+413 DNFTENEN
-421 INKKIL
+421 IDKKIL
-427 YINLMKI
+427 YNNLMKI
-434 LPFLSGFEK
+434 LPFLTNFEK
-443 NRYLF
+443 NRNLF

-458 DNIILA
+458 ENIILA
-464 LYSYAEIF
+464 LYSYSEKF
-472 IDNSQD
+472 IDSSED
-478 KDSKNNNLF
+478 KNPKKNNLF
-487 YDLMHYFLKKNFEV
+487 YNLMHYFLKKNFEV
-501 QKFNPKS
+501 QKIIPKS
-508 TNINSSLSVQKKE
+508 NINTSSSSLPKKD
-521 ISTLNHEGHFLKLF
+521 ISIINHEGYFLKLF
-535 NNILTNIFDTF
+535 NNILTNIYDTF
-546 KERPKSFNNS
+546 KLSPKLFNNS

-575 LIPTMREL
+575 LMPTMREL
-583 EKLMQNNL
+583 DKLIQNNL
-591 FFENMHMNKLKVKS
+591 FFENMHMNKIKIKS
-605 LDKIYEEIFSN
+605 LDKIYDEIFYN
-616 YLIKIINNSKLGN
+616 YLTKVINNSKLGN
-629 HIRNESIKVIPYLIL
+629 HIRNESIKVTPYLIL
-644 YGKNRVNYYKYIQ
+644 YGKNRVNYFKYIQ
-657 EHIIQSKSFF
+657 EHILQSKSFF
-667 SRRYAIIYL
+667 SRRYSIIYL

-698 TLTEDENNSISAGII
+698 TLTEDENNSISAGIV
-713 NLIYIYRYKITKNS
+713 NLIYIYRHKITKNS

-792 EEKEIFGDDSLYGFH
+792 NEKEIFGDDSFYGFH

-848 TNSNNKKTLTRDKCA
+848 NNSNNKKTLTRDKCA
-863 SSVSINNFHLSKTI
+863 SSVSINNFQKTI

-899 PPIKKFNNFKTKQE
+899 PPIKKFNNFKLKQE

-941 FILKNKLETKAI
+941 FIQKNKLETKAI
-953 KVSHG
+953 KVSH
-958 HILPNFPELLN
+958 ILPNFPDLFN
-969 REKQDNLL
+969 NTKQDNLL
-977 IESYKNPSE
+977 IESYKNPNE
-986 RKHRDNSNLLHTMYK
+986 RKHKENSGLLHTMYK
-1001 EKSLGFHIDI
+1001 TKSLGYHLDI
-1011 SKNSKTIKL
+1011 SKSSKNIKL
-1020 KKHNIKEKSASYNK
+1020 KKNNLKEKSASYSK
-1034 INFKTNSDFDKFNL
+1034 INFKTNSDLDKLNL
-1048 TNIASNREKNGISK
+1048 TNITSNKDKNGISK

>member
-10 MPEVSND
+10 MPLESND
-17 EDYLQYLYDE
+17 EDYLLYLYDE
-27 EIPLIQRLTT
+27 DTPLIQRLTT

-48 VLLSKLNLIQTSTNF
+48 VLLSKLNLIQTSNNF

-68 HILNDIQTW
+68 CILNDIQTW
-77 DKETIKLFPKYIY
+77 DKETITIFPKCIY
-90 PLFTQSRDILIKS
+90 PLFTQSKDVLIKS
-103 IDNELFNNILKKII
+103 IDNDLFNNILKKII
-117 SIISST
+117 SIMSST

-135 EKIISHFNQEK
+135 EKIIFHFN
-146 NENSLNFPYDINDEI
+146 SSNFPFEINEEN
-161 IDMIITLSK
+161 IDTIITLSK
-170 YDEIPLNKQ
+170 YDENPINKQ

-185 CSLIRL
+185 CSVIRL
-191 INNIKDNNVQKL
+191 INNIKDINVQKL

-210 FTYCEKEIETQL
+210 FTYCEKPIETQL
-222 ARELEF
+222 GRELEF
-228 LLNFFGQKIL
+228 LLNFFGKKIL
-238 ENSDV
+238 ENSDIK
-243 MGAVISYIER
+243 GAVKSYIER
-253 DADWV
+253 DADLV

-263 IISLIKNLHLIYNSD
+263 IISLIKNLHVINDGD

-293 YDNFEQKNKNRIFFE
+293 DDNFEQKNKNKIFLE
-308 LIKEIETN
+308 LIKELEKN
-316 YKNIGINI
+316 YKNIDINI
-324 IKKLFND
+324 IKKLFGD
-331 KFISDFIWKNTK
+331 EFISDFIWKNNK
-343 EEIIIAN
+343 EEIIISN
-350 FDIIFFIYEN
+350 FDIIFFLYKN
-360 VLNDLGIIN
+360 VLNELGIIN
-369 SDDTEENEKEKKVN
+369 SDENEDNDKEKKEN
-383 SKINFNELFI
+383 SKINFNELFL
-393 SIYNQFFNIDNSNNY
+393 SIYNHFFNIDNSNNY

-413 DSFTENEN
+413 DNFTENEN
-421 INKKIL
+421 IDKKIL
-427 YINLMKI
+427 YNNLMKI
-434 LPFLSGFEK
+434 LPFLTNFEK
-443 NRYLF
+443 NRNLF

-458 DNIILA
+458 ENIILA
-464 LYSYAEIF
+464 LYSYSEKF
-472 IDNSQD
+472 IDSSED
-478 KDSKNNNLF
+478 KNPKKNNLF
-487 YDLMHYFLKKNFEV
+487 YNLMHYFLKKNFEV
-501 QKFNPKS
+501 QKIIPKS
-508 TNINSSLSVQKKE
+508 NINTSSSSLPKKD
-521 ISTLNHEGHFLKLF
+521 ISIINHEGYFLKLF
-535 NNILTNIFDTF
+535 NNILTNIYDTF
-546 KERPKSFNNS
+546 KLSPKLFNNS

-575 LIPTMREL
+575 LMPTMREL
-583 EKLMQNNL
+583 DKLIQNNL
-591 FFENMHMNKLKVKS
+591 FFENMHMNKIKIKS
-605 LDKIYEEIFSN
+605 LDKIYDEIFYN
-616 YLIKIINNSKLGN
+616 YLTKVINNSKLGN

-644 YGKNRVNYYKYIQ
+644 YGKNRVNYFKYIQ
-657 EHIIQSKSFF
+657 EHILQSKSFF
-667 SRRYAIIYL
+667 SRRYSIIYL

-698 TLTEDENNSISAGII
+698 TLTEDENNSISAGIV
-713 NLIYIYRYKITKNS
+713 NLIYIYRHKITKNS

-792 EEKEIFGDDSLYGFH
+792 NEKEIFGDDSFYGFH

-848 TNSNNKKTLTRDKCA
+848 NNSNNKKTLTRDKCA
-863 SSVSINNFHLSKTI
+863 SSVSINNFQKTI

-883 NRNNVANSI
+883 NRGGVANSM

-899 PPIKKFNNFKTKQE
+899 PPIKKFNNFKLKQE

-941 FILKNKLETKAI
+941 FIQKNKLETKAI
-953 KVSHG
+953 KVSH
-958 HILPNFPELLN
+958 ILPNFPDLFN
-969 REKQDNLL
+969 NTKQDNLL
-977 IESYKNPSE
+977 IESYKNPNE
-986 RKHRDNSNLLHTMYK
+986 RKHKENSGLLHTMYK
-1001 EKSLGFHIDI
+1001 TKSLGYHLDI
-1011 SKNSKTIKL
+1011 SKSSKNIKL
-1020 KKHNIKEKSASYNK
+1020 KKNNLKEKSASYSK
-1034 INFKTNSDFDKFNL
+1034 INFKTNSDLDKLNL
-1048 TNIASNREKNGISK
+1048 TNITSNKDKNGISK

>member
-10 MPEVSND
+10 MPLESND
-17 EDYLQYLYDE
+17 EDYLLYLYDE
-27 EIPLIQRLTT
+27 DTPLIQRLTT

-48 VLLSKLNLIQTSTNF
+48 VLLSKLNLIQTSNNF

-68 HILNDIQTW
+68 CILNDIQTW
-77 DKETIKLFPKYIY
+77 DKETITIFPKCIY
-90 PLFTQSRDILIKS
+90 PLFTQSKDVLIKS
-103 IDNELFNNILKKII
+103 IDNDLFNNILKKII
-117 SIISST
+117 SIMSST

-135 EKIISHFNQEK
+135 EKIIFHFN
-146 NENSLNFPYDINDEI
+146 SSNFPFEINEEN
-161 IDMIITLSK
+161 IDTIITLSK
-170 YDEIPLNKQ
+170 YDENPINKQ

-185 CSLIRL
+185 CSVIRL
-191 INNIKDNNVQKL
+191 INNIKDINVQKL

-210 FTYCEKEIETQL
+210 FTYCEKPIETQL
-222 ARELEF
+222 GRELEF
-228 LLNFFGQKIL
+228 LLNFFGKKIL
-238 ENSDV
+238 ENSDIK
-243 MGAVISYIER
+243 GAVKSYIER
-253 DADWV
+253 DADLV

-263 IISLIKNLHLIYNSD
+263 IISLIKNLHVINDGD

-293 YDNFEQKNKNRIFFE
+293 DDNFEQKNKNKIFLE
-308 LIKEIETN
+308 LIKELEKN
-316 YKNIGINI
+316 YKNIDINI
-324 IKKLFND
+324 IKKLFGD
-331 KFISDFIWKNTK
+331 EFISDFIWKNNK
-343 EEIIIAN
+343 EEIIISN
-350 FDIIFFIYEN
+350 FDIIFFLYKN
-360 VLNDLGIIN
+360 VLNELGIIN
-369 SDDTEENEKEKKVN
+369 SDENEDNDKEKKEN
-383 SKINFNELFI
+383 SKINFNELFL
-393 SIYNQFFNIDNSNNY
+393 SIYNHFFNIDNSNNY

-413 DSFTENEN
+413 DNFTENEN
-421 INKKIL
+421 IDKKIL
-427 YINLMKI
+427 YNNLMKI
-434 LPFLSGFEK
+434 LPFLTNFEK
-443 NRYLF
+443 NRNLF

-458 DNIILA
+458 ENIILA
-464 LYSYAEIF
+464 LYSYSEKF
-472 IDNSQD
+472 IDSSED
-478 KDSKNNNLF
+478 KNPKKNNLF
-487 YDLMHYFLKKNFEV
+487 YNLMHYFLKKNFEV
-501 QKFNPKS
+501 QKIIPKS
-508 TNINSSLSVQKKE
+508 NINTSSSSLPKKD
-521 ISTLNHEGHFLKLF
+521 ISIINHEGYFLKLF
-535 NNILTNIFDTF
+535 NNILTNIYDTF
-546 KERPKSFNNS
+546 KLSPKLFNNS

-575 LIPTMREL
+575 LMPTMREL
-583 EKLMQNNL
+583 DKLIQNNL
-591 FFENMHMNKLKVKS
+591 FFENMHMNKIKIKS
-605 LDKIYEEIFSN
+605 LDKIYDEIFYN
-616 YLIKIINNSKLGN
+616 YLTKVINNSKLGN

-644 YGKNRVNYYKYIQ
+644 YGKNRVNYFKYIQ

-667 SRRYAIIYL
+667 SRRYSIIYL

-698 TLTEDENNSISAGII
+698 TLTEDENNSISAGIV
-713 NLIYIYRYKITKNS
+713 NLIYIYRHKITKNS

-792 EEKEIFGDDSLYGFH
+792 NEKEIFGDDSFYGFH

-848 TNSNNKKTLTRDKCA
+848 NNSNNKKTLTRDKCA
-863 SSVSINNFHLSKTI
+863 SSVSINNFQKTI

-883 NRNNVANSI
+883 NRNNVANSM

-899 PPIKKFNNFKTKQE
+899 PPIKKFNNFKLKQE
-913 NQKFYETNTKNNNS
+913 NQKFYETITKNNNS

-941 FILKNKLETKAI
+941 FIQKNKLETKAI
-953 KVSHG
+953 KVSH
-958 HILPNFPELLN
+958 ILPNFPDLFN
-969 REKQDNLL
+969 NMKQDNLL
-977 IESYKNPSE
+977 IESYKNPNE
-986 RKHRDNSNLLHTMYK
+986 RKHKENSGLLHTMYK
-1001 EKSLGFHIDI
+1001 TKSLGYHLDI
-1011 SKNSKTIKL
+1011 SKSSKNIKL
-1020 KKHNIKEKSASYNK
+1020 KKNNLKEKSASYSK
-1034 INFKTNSDFDKFNL
+1034 INFKTNSDLDKLNL
-1048 TNIASNREKNGISK
+1048 TNITSNKDKNGISK

>member
-10 MPEVSND
+10 MPLESND
-17 EDYLQYLYDE
+17 EDYLLYLYDE
-27 EIPLIQRLTT
+27 DTPLIQRLTT

-48 VLLSKLNLIQTSTNF
+48 ALLSKLNLIQTSNNF

-68 HILNDIQTW
+68 CILNDIQTW
-77 DKETIKLFPKYIY
+77 DKETITIFPKCIY
-90 PLFTQSRDILIKS
+90 PLFTQSKDVLIKS
-103 IDNELFNNILKKII
+103 IDNDLFNNILKKII
-117 SIISST
+117 SIMSST

-135 EKIISHFNQEK
+135 EKIIFHFN
-146 NENSLNFPYDINDEI
+146 SSNFPFEINEEN
-161 IDMIITLSK
+161 IDTIITLSK
-170 YDEIPLNKQ
+170 YDENPINKQ

-185 CSLIRL
+185 CSVIRL
-191 INNIKDNNVQKL
+191 INNIKDINVQKL

-210 FTYCEKEIETQL
+210 FTYCEKPIETQL
-222 ARELEF
+222 GRELEF
-228 LLNFFGQKIL
+228 LLNFFGKKIL

-243 MGAVISYIER
+243 KGAVKSYIER
-253 DADWV
+253 DADLV

-263 IISLIKNLHLIYNSD
+263 IISLIKNLHVINDGD

-293 YDNFEQKNKNRIFFE
+293 DDNFEQKNKNKIFLE
-308 LIKEIETN
+308 LIKELEKN
-316 YKNIGINI
+316 YKNIDINI
-324 IKKLFND
+324 IKKLFGD
-331 KFISDFIWKNTK
+331 EFISDFIWKNNK
-343 EEIIIAN
+343 EEIIISN
-350 FDIIFFIYEN
+350 FDIIFFLYKN
-360 VLNDLGIIN
+360 VLNELGIIN
-369 SDDTEENEKEKKVN
+369 SDENEDNDKEKKEN
-383 SKINFNELFI
+383 SKINFNELFL
-393 SIYNQFFNIDNSNNY
+393 SIYNHFFNIDNSNNY

-413 DSFTENEN
+413 DNFTENEN
-421 INKKIL
+421 IDKKIL
-427 YINLMKI
+427 YNNLMKI
-434 LPFLSGFEK
+434 LPFLTNFEK
-443 NRYLF
+443 NRNLF

-458 DNIILA
+458 ENIILA
-464 LYSYAEIF
+464 LYSYSEKF
-472 IDNSQD
+472 IDSSED
-478 KDSKNNNLF
+478 KNPKKNNLF
-487 YDLMHYFLKKNFEV
+487 YNLMHYFLKKNFEV
-501 QKFNPKS
+501 QKIIPKS
-508 TNINSSLSVQKKE
+508 NINTSSSSLPKKD
-521 ISTLNHEGHFLKLF
+521 ISIINHEGYFLKLF
-535 NNILTNIFDTF
+535 NNILTNIYDTF
-546 KERPKSFNNS
+546 KLSPKLFNNS

-575 LIPTMREL
+575 LMPTMREL
-583 EKLMQNNL
+583 DKLIQNNL
-591 FFENMHMNKLKVKS
+591 FFENIHMNKIKIKS
-605 LDKIYEEIFSN
+605 LDKIYDEIFYN
-616 YLIKIINNSKLGN
+616 YLTKVINNSKLGN

-644 YGKNRVNYYKYIQ
+644 YGKNRVNYFKYIQ

-667 SRRYAIIYL
+667 SRRYSIIYL

-698 TLTEDENNSISAGII
+698 ALTEDENNSISAGIV
-713 NLIYIYRYKITKNS
+713 NLIYIYRHKITKNS

-792 EEKEIFGDDSLYGFH
+792 NEKEIFGDDSFYGFH

-848 TNSNNKKTLTRDKCA
+848 NNSNNKKTLTRDKCA
-863 SSVSINNFHLSKTI
+863 SSVSINNFQKTI

-883 NRNNVANSI
+883 NRNNVANSM

-899 PPIKKFNNFKTKQE
+899 PPIKKFNNFKLKQE

-941 FILKNKLETKAI
+941 FIQKNKLETKAI
-953 KVSHG
+953 KVSH
-958 HILPNFPELLN
+958 ILPNFPDLFN
-969 REKQDNLL
+969 NTKQDNLL
-977 IESYKNPSE
+977 IESYKNPNE
-986 RKHRDNSNLLHTMYK
+986 RKHKENSGLLHTMYK
-1001 EKSLGFHIDI
+1001 TKSLGYHLDI
-1011 SKNSKTIKL
+1011 SKSSKNIKL
-1020 KKHNIKEKSASYNK
+1020 KKNNLKEKSASYSK
-1034 INFKTNSDFDKFNL
+1034 INFKTNSDLDKLNL
-1048 TNIASNREKNGISK
+1048 TNITSNKDKNGISK

>member
-10 MPEVSND
+10 MPLESND
-17 EDYLQYLYDE
+17 EDYLLYLYDE
-27 EIPLIQRLTT
+27 DTPLIQRLTT

-48 VLLSKLNLIQTSTNF
+48 VLLSKLNLIQTSNNF

-68 HILNDIQTW
+68 CILNDIQTW
-77 DKETIKLFPKYIY
+77 DKETITIFPKCIY
-90 PLFTQSRDILIKS
+90 PLFTQSKDVLIKS
-103 IDNELFNNILKKII
+103 IDNDLFNNILKKII
-117 SIISST
+117 SIMSST

-135 EKIISHFNQEK
+135 EKIIFHFN
-146 NENSLNFPYDINDEI
+146 SSNFPFEINEEN
-161 IDMIITLSK
+161 IDTIITLSK
-170 YDEIPLNKQ
+170 YDENPINKQ

-185 CSLIRL
+185 CSVIRL
-191 INNIKDNNVQKL
+191 INNIKDINVQKL

-210 FTYCEKEIETQL
+210 FTYCEKPIETQL
-222 ARELEF
+222 GRELEF
-228 LLNFFGQKIL
+228 LLNFFGKKIL

-243 MGAVISYIER
+243 KGAVKSYIER
-253 DADWV
+253 DADLV

-263 IISLIKNLHLIYNSD
+263 IISLIKNLHVINDGD

-293 YDNFEQKNKNRIFFE
+293 DDNFEQKNKNKIFLE
-308 LIKEIETN
+308 LIKELEKN
-316 YKNIGINI
+316 YKNIDINI
-324 IKKLFND
+324 IKKLFGD
-331 KFISDFIWKNTK
+331 EFISDFIWKNNK
-343 EEIIIAN
+343 EEIIISN
-350 FDIIFFIYEN
+350 FDIIFFLYKN
-360 VLNDLGIIN
+360 VLNELGIIN
-369 SDDTEENEKEKKVN
+369 SDENEDNDKEKKEN
-383 SKINFNELFI
+383 SKINFNELFL
-393 SIYNQFFNIDNSNNY
+393 SIYNHFFNIDNSNNY

-413 DSFTENEN
+413 DNFTENEN
-421 INKKIL
+421 IDKKIL
-427 YINLMKI
+427 YNNLMKI
-434 LPFLSGFEK
+434 LPFLTNFEK
-443 NRYLF
+443 NRNLF

-458 DNIILA
+458 ENIILA
-464 LYSYAEIF
+464 LYSYSEKF
-472 IDNSQD
+472 IDSSED
-478 KDSKNNNLF
+478 KNPKKNNLF
-487 YDLMHYFLKKNFEV
+487 YNLMHYFLKKNFEV
-501 QKFNPKS
+501 QKIIPKS
-508 TNINSSLSVQKKE
+508 NINTSSSSLPKKD
-521 ISTLNHEGHFLKLF
+521 ISIINHEGYFLKLF
-535 NNILTNIFDTF
+535 NNILTNIYDTF
-546 KERPKSFNNS
+546 KLSPKLFNNS

-575 LIPTMREL
+575 LMPTMREL
-583 EKLMQNNL
+583 DKLIQNNL
-591 FFENMHMNKLKVKS
+591 FFENMHMNKIKIKS
-605 LDKIYEEIFSN
+605 LDKIYDEIFYN
-616 YLIKIINNSKLGN
+616 YLTKVINNSKLGN

-644 YGKNRVNYYKYIQ
+644 YGKNRVNYFKYIQ

-667 SRRYAIIYL
+667 SRRYSIIYL

-698 TLTEDENNSISAGII
+698 TLTEDENNSISAGIV
-713 NLIYIYRYKITKNS
+713 NLIYIYRHKITKNS

-792 EEKEIFGDDSLYGFH
+792 NEKEIFGDDSFYGFH

-848 TNSNNKKTLTRDKCA
+848 NNSNNKKTLTRDKCA
-863 SSVSINNFHLSKTI
+863 SSVSINNFQKTI

-883 NRNNVANSI
+883 NRNNVANSM

-899 PPIKKFNNFKTKQE
+899 PPIKKFNNFKLKQE

-941 FILKNKLETKAI
+941 FIQKNKLETKAI
-953 KVSHG
+953 KIS
-958 HILPNFPELLN
+958 HILPNFPDLFN
-969 REKQDNLL
+969 NTKQDNLL
-977 IESYKNPSE
+977 IESYKNPNE
-986 RKHRDNSNLLHTMYK
+986 RKHKENSGLLHTMYK
-1001 EKSLGFHIDI
+1001 TKSLGYHLDI
-1011 SKNSKTIKL
+1011 SKSSKNIKL
-1020 KKHNIKEKSASYNK
+1020 KKNNLKEKSASYSK
-1034 INFKTNSDFDKFNL
+1034 INFKTNSDLDKLNL
-1048 TNIASNREKNGISK
+1048 TNITSNRDKNGISK